1 MAPILNTV
9 DASKLLGTS
18 RTYPLGATPTFS
30 THLAL
35 DKYQMQ
41 QLAKNQRKQA
51 RNFALKKA
59 GNAYL
64 GGVIGTAST
73 MLGSSLGSKLFG
85 DSKMGDFA
93 GYALGDAASK
103 ILGSTLKVPSG
114 GNLVDAAISG
124 ITSSV
129 FNQNTAGGR
138 AASSIV
144 NGIVPKVTENITKG
158 VKLTSGFNFGSIAGI
173 GLGAAQAAM
182 KPKTEY
188 SGEKGGITS
197 TLDMLDSAGT
207 AAVSAIPGVGQI
219 IGLAKMGLDTGF
231 KALNNA
237 GYGTSGMCVCRGTK
251 VFKANG
257 ELINIED
264 LKQEDGIIGWDE
276 NSKQIVPQKIQN
288 FIEPKEKECLE
299 IILKNGYSI
308 KCSIDHP
315 VLSDDRPKAKN
326 KKINKKRIAIRSWK
340 FRRADELKVGDFVG
354 LANNID
360 YWGERDIPN
369 AYVVGLLIGDGSYGK
384 WQSCRLISA
393 DPDTWKYLEDKKI
406 GVLCHCDDKRPEKYS
421 KEIRTYRIIGGM
433 DLLHQLG
440 IAYQTGKNKTLP
452 KNIGEF
458 SKQSVCDLLAGLFDT
473 DGSIYV
479 NEKKNGYSIVLYQ
492 SNMNL
497 LEEVRIQLHKL
508 GIFSTIGTRKA
519 AKYKIKNRFI
529 NSKESYRLTIRDISS
544 IIKFYNLIHLN
555 ISYKRTDLEMIYNM
569 LKNKN
574 SQEHNDISGAKQCKI
589 IAIKKIGKQIVY
601 NLQAEYNH
609 TYLAN
614 CIITHNTTTDALL
627 GSNIVGEALLPLSMI
642 NGKFGKT
649 TTTLNPRTFQ
659 ENQDL
664 AKVESSYSNTVKQ
677 GIDAWN
683 KQGKKYGLLSHGA
696 YRKANRLV
704 NMYGIAN
711 EALLD
716 MVNENKI
723 DEARI
728 QANGLGNIQYN
739 QDLQGGLNP
748 RTLVAKEGAKLE
760 PQELEIESV
769 VPEMEIKSITP
780 EIEIESVVPKFQE
793 GAKLEPQE
801 LEVVVVYPSEDDMKR
816 IIEKRWPA
824 IKNTSE
830 YHIYR
835 DPEYTSE
842 KTGKGSIEYIRQPEI
857 KYENG
862 FILKNPNETPTI
874 VFNPDTNTI
883 DDIQLDAIHHFRYAD
898 PKYQQVLK
906 PFEDYLLQNKKG
918 DVFWNSELGDI
929 FRNAKQK
936 DSSFS
941 DFIDKNIN
949 EEYIAQGIDGVIRDL
964 LAPDKLRK
972 KSEND
977 SDKFKYQ
984 PKEDADKQWLF
995 DDTSRQLFQ
1004 NIKDYLETGELKPQ
1018 QFKNGGELNIIPEGA
1033 LHKNLHHM
1041 ENDENITKKGIPVV
1055 SEDENG
1061 KIVQNAEVE
1070 RSEIVLRLSLTQ
1082 KLEKMLKKY
1091 NSDISQK
1098 EKDDVA
1104 TKAGQ
1109 ILVDELLNKT
1119 IDNTNELL

>member
-51 RNFALKKA
+51 IKFAIKKA

-73 MLGSSLGSKLFG
+73 MFGSSLGNKLFG
-85 DSKMGDFA
+85 DSKIGNIA
-93 GYALGDAASK
+93 GQALGTAASK
-103 ILGSTLKVPSG
+103 ILGNTLKAPSG
-114 GNLVDAAISG
+114 GGFADVAISG
-124 ITSSV
+124 VTSSV

-144 NGIVPKVTENITKG
+144 NGIVPKIAENITKR
-158 VKLTSGFNFGSIAGI
+158 VKLTSGFNVGNIAGI

-182 KPKTEY
+182 KPKSEY
-188 SGEKGGITS
+188 SGEKGRITS
-197 TLDMLDSAGT
+197 TLDIFDSAGT

-219 IGLAKMGLDTGF
+219 FGLAKMGLDTGF

-237 GYGTSGMCVCRGTK
+237 GYGTSGM
-251 VFKANG
+251 
-257 ELINIED
+257 
-264 LKQEDGIIGWDE
+264 
-276 NSKQIVPQKIQN
+276 
-288 FIEPKEKECLE
+288 
-299 IILKNGYSI
+299 
-308 KCSIDHP
+308 
-315 VLSDDRPKAKN
+315 
-326 KKINKKRIAIRSWK
+326 
-340 FRRADELKVGDFVG
+340 
-354 LANNID
+354 
-360 YWGERDIPN
+360 
-369 AYVVGLLIGDGSYGK
+369 
-384 WQSCRLISA
+384 
-393 DPDTWKYLEDKKI
+393 
-406 GVLCHCDDKRPEKYS
+406 
-421 KEIRTYRIIGGM
+421 
-433 DLLHQLG
+433 
-440 IAYQTGKNKTLP
+440 
-452 KNIGEF
+452 
-458 SKQSVCDLLAGLFDT
+458 
-473 DGSIYV
+473 
-479 NEKKNGYSIVLYQ
+479 
-492 SNMNL
+492 
-497 LEEVRIQLHKL
+497 
-508 GIFSTIGTRKA
+508 
-519 AKYKIKNRFI
+519 
-529 NSKESYRLTIRDISS
+529 
-544 IIKFYNLIHLN
+544 
-555 ISYKRTDLEMIYNM
+555 
-569 LKNKN
+569 
-574 SQEHNDISGAKQCKI
+574 
-589 IAIKKIGKQIVY
+589 
-601 NLQAEYNH
+601 
-609 TYLAN
+609 
-614 CIITHNTTTDALL
+614 TTTDALL

-677 GIDAWN
+677 GIDAWK
-683 KQGKKYGLLSHGA
+683 KQGKKYGSLSHGE
-696 YRKANRLV
+696 YKKANRLV

-769 VPEMEIKSITP
+769 VPEIEIK
-780 EIEIESVVPKFQE
+780 SVVPKFQE
-793 GAKLEPQE
+793 GAKLQPQE
-801 LEVVVVYPSEDDMKR
+801 SEIIIIYPSEDEMKG

-842 KTGKGSIEYIRQPEI
+842 KTGAGSIEYIRQPEI
-857 KYENG
+857 KYKNG

-883 DDIQLDAIHHFRYAD
+883 DDIQLDVIHHFRYAD

-918 DVFWNSELGDI
+918 DIFWNSELGKI
-929 FRNAKQK
+929 FRDAKQK

-949 EEYIAQGIDGVIRDL
+949 EDYIAQGIDGVIRDL
-964 LAPDKLRK
+964 LAPDKLRR
-972 KSEND
+972 KS
-977 SDKFKYQ
+977 KYQ
-984 PKEDADKQWLF
+984 SKENADKQWLF

-1041 ENDENITKKGIPVV
+1041 ENDENITKKGIPVI
-1055 SEDENG
+1055 SEDEDG
-1061 KIVQNAEVE
+1061 KIVQNAEIE

-1098 EKDDVA
+1098 EKHDVA

>member
-18 RTYPLGATPTFS
+18 RTYPLGATPSFS

-51 RNFALKKA
+51 MKFAMKKA

-64 GGVIGTAST
+64 GGVMNAAST
-73 MLGSSLGSKLFG
+73 MLGSSLGNKLFG
-85 DSKMGDFA
+85 DSKMGQYA
-93 GYALGDAASK
+93 GQALGNAASK
-103 ILGSTLKVPSG
+103 ILGSTPKVPSG
-114 GNLVDAAISG
+114 GGVGDAIVSG
-124 ITSSV
+124 ITSTV
-129 FNQNTAGGR
+129 FNNNTAGGR
-138 AASSIV
+138 AAASIV
-144 NGIVPKVTENITKG
+144 NGVGSQVSQNIAKG
-158 VKLTSGFNFGSIAGI
+158 VKIFSGFNAGNIAGI

-182 KPKTEY
+182 KQKSEY
-188 SGEKGGITS
+188 GGEKGKITS
-197 TLDMLDSAGT
+197 TIDTIDAAGT
-207 AAVSAIPGVGQI
+207 SALYAIPGVGQAFA
-219 IGLAKMGLDTGF
+219 LLKTGLDTGF

-237 GYGTSGMCVCRGTK
+237 GYGTDGM
-251 VFKANG
+251 
-257 ELINIED
+257 
-264 LKQEDGIIGWDE
+264 
-276 NSKQIVPQKIQN
+276 
-288 FIEPKEKECLE
+288 
-299 IILKNGYSI
+299 
-308 KCSIDHP
+308 
-315 VLSDDRPKAKN
+315 
-326 KKINKKRIAIRSWK
+326 
-340 FRRADELKVGDFVG
+340 
-354 LANNID
+354 
-360 YWGERDIPN
+360 
-369 AYVVGLLIGDGSYGK
+369 
-384 WQSCRLISA
+384 
-393 DPDTWKYLEDKKI
+393 
-406 GVLCHCDDKRPEKYS
+406 
-421 KEIRTYRIIGGM
+421 
-433 DLLHQLG
+433 
-440 IAYQTGKNKTLP
+440 
-452 KNIGEF
+452 
-458 SKQSVCDLLAGLFDT
+458 
-473 DGSIYV
+473 
-479 NEKKNGYSIVLYQ
+479 
-492 SNMNL
+492 
-497 LEEVRIQLHKL
+497 
-508 GIFSTIGTRKA
+508 
-519 AKYKIKNRFI
+519 
-529 NSKESYRLTIRDISS
+529 
-544 IIKFYNLIHLN
+544 
-555 ISYKRTDLEMIYNM
+555 
-569 LKNKN
+569 
-574 SQEHNDISGAKQCKI
+574 
-589 IAIKKIGKQIVY
+589 
-601 NLQAEYNH
+601 
-609 TYLAN
+609 
-614 CIITHNTTTDALL
+614 TTTDALL
-627 GSNIVGEALLPLSMI
+627 GSNLIGEALLPLSLV

-683 KQGKKYGLLSHGA
+683 KQGKKYGMLSHGA
-696 YRKANRLV
+696 YKKANRLV

-728 QANGLGNIQYN
+728 QANGLSSIQYN

-760 PQELEIESV
+760 PQESEIESI
-769 VPEMEIKSITP
+769 VPEMEIK
-780 EIEIESVVPKFQE
+780 SVVPKFQE

-801 LEVVVVYPSEDDMKR
+801 SEIVVIYPSEDDMKG

-835 DPEYTSE
+835 DPEFTSE
-842 KTGKGSIEYIRQPEI
+842 KTGAGSIEYIKNPEI
-857 KYENG
+857 KYKNG

-874 VFNPDTNTI
+874 IFNPDTNTI

-906 PFEDYLLQNKKG
+906 PFEDYLLQNRKG
-918 DVFWNSELGDI
+918 DVFWNSELGEI
-929 FRNAKQK
+929 FRNQKQAN
-936 DSSFS
+936 SSFE
-941 DFIDKNIN
+941 DFIEKNIN
-949 EEYIAQGIDGVIRDL
+949 EDYIVQGIDGVIRDL
-964 LAPDKLRK
+964 FASDKLRK
-972 KSEND
+972 KSKND
-977 SDKFKYQ
+977 SDKYKYQ

>member
-9 DASKLLGTS
+9 DASKLFGTS
-18 RTYPLGATPTFS
+18 RTYPLGATPSFS

-51 RNFALKKA
+51 MKFSIKKA

-73 MLGSSLGSKLFG
+73 MFGSSLGNKLFG
-85 DSKMGDFA
+85 DSKFGDFA
-93 GYALGDAASK
+93 GQALGAAASK
-103 ILGSTLKVPSG
+103 ILGNTLKAPSG
-114 GNLVDAAISG
+114 GGLADVAISG
-124 ITSSV
+124 VTSSV

-144 NGIVPKVTENITKG
+144 NGIVPKIAENITKR
-158 VKLTSGFNFGSIAGI
+158 VKLTSGFNVGNIAGI

-182 KPKTEY
+182 KPKSEY
-188 SGEKGGITS
+188 SGEKGKITS
-197 TLDMLDSAGT
+197 ILDTADSVGT
-207 AAVSAIPGVGQI
+207 AALSAIPGVGQVL
-219 IGLAKMGLDTGF
+219 GLAKMGLDTGF

-237 GYGTSGMCVCRGTK
+237 GYGTSGM
-251 VFKANG
+251 
-257 ELINIED
+257 
-264 LKQEDGIIGWDE
+264 
-276 NSKQIVPQKIQN
+276 
-288 FIEPKEKECLE
+288 
-299 IILKNGYSI
+299 
-308 KCSIDHP
+308 
-315 VLSDDRPKAKN
+315 
-326 KKINKKRIAIRSWK
+326 
-340 FRRADELKVGDFVG
+340 
-354 LANNID
+354 
-360 YWGERDIPN
+360 
-369 AYVVGLLIGDGSYGK
+369 
-384 WQSCRLISA
+384 
-393 DPDTWKYLEDKKI
+393 
-406 GVLCHCDDKRPEKYS
+406 
-421 KEIRTYRIIGGM
+421 
-433 DLLHQLG
+433 
-440 IAYQTGKNKTLP
+440 
-452 KNIGEF
+452 
-458 SKQSVCDLLAGLFDT
+458 
-473 DGSIYV
+473 
-479 NEKKNGYSIVLYQ
+479 
-492 SNMNL
+492 
-497 LEEVRIQLHKL
+497 
-508 GIFSTIGTRKA
+508 
-519 AKYKIKNRFI
+519 
-529 NSKESYRLTIRDISS
+529 
-544 IIKFYNLIHLN
+544 
-555 ISYKRTDLEMIYNM
+555 
-569 LKNKN
+569 
-574 SQEHNDISGAKQCKI
+574 
-589 IAIKKIGKQIVY
+589 
-601 NLQAEYNH
+601 
-609 TYLAN
+609 
-614 CIITHNTTTDALL
+614 TTTDALL
-627 GSNIVGEALLPLSMI
+627 GSNIVGEALLPISMI

-677 GIDAWN
+677 GIDAWK
-683 KQGKKYGLLSHGA
+683 KQGKKYGSLSHGE

-769 VPEMEIKSITP
+769 VPEMEIKSIAP
-780 EIEIESVVPKFQE
+780 ETEIESVVPKFQE
-793 GAKLEPQE
+793 GAKLQPQE
-801 LEVVVVYPSEDDMKR
+801 SEIIVIYPSEDEMKG

-842 KTGKGSIEYIRQPEI
+842 KTGAGSIEYIRQPEI
-857 KYENG
+857 KYKNG
-862 FILKNPNETPTI
+862 FILKNPNKTPTI

-906 PFEDYLLQNKKG
+906 PFEDYLLQNKKV
-918 DVFWNSELGDI
+918 DVFWNSELGNI
-929 FRNAKQK
+929 FRDTKQK

-949 EEYIAQGIDGVIRDL
+949 EDYITQGIDGVIRDL
-964 LAPDKLRK
+964 LAPDKLRR
-972 KSEND
+972 KS
-977 SDKFKYQ
+977 KYQ
-984 PKEDADKQWLF
+984 SKENSDKQWLF

-1061 KIVQNAEVE
+1061 KTVQNAEIE

-1082 KLEKMLKKY
+1082 KLEKMLKQY

-1098 EKDDVA
+1098 EKDDIA

>member
-51 RNFALKKA
+51 MKFAIKKA

-73 MLGSSLGSKLFG
+73 MFGSSLGNKLFG
-85 DSKMGDFA
+85 DSKIGNIA
-93 GYALGDAASK
+93 GQALGTAASK
-103 ILGSTLKVPSG
+103 ILGNTLKAPSG
-114 GNLVDAAISG
+114 GGFADVAISG
-124 ITSSV
+124 VTSSV

-144 NGIVPKVTENITKG
+144 NGIVPKIAENITKR
-158 VKLTSGFNFGSIAGI
+158 VKLTSGFNVGNIAGI
-173 GLGAAQAAM
+173 GLGVAQAAM
-182 KPKTEY
+182 KPKSEY
-188 SGEKGGITS
+188 SGEKGRITS
-197 TLDMLDSAGT
+197 TLDIFDSVGT

-219 IGLAKMGLDTGF
+219 FGLAKMGLDTGF

-237 GYGTSGMCVCRGTK
+237 GYGTSGMT
-251 VFKANG
+251 
-257 ELINIED
+257 
-264 LKQEDGIIGWDE
+264 
-276 NSKQIVPQKIQN
+276 
-288 FIEPKEKECLE
+288 
-299 IILKNGYSI
+299 
-308 KCSIDHP
+308 
-315 VLSDDRPKAKN
+315 
-326 KKINKKRIAIRSWK
+326 
-340 FRRADELKVGDFVG
+340 
-354 LANNID
+354 
-360 YWGERDIPN
+360 
-369 AYVVGLLIGDGSYGK
+369 
-384 WQSCRLISA
+384 
-393 DPDTWKYLEDKKI
+393 
-406 GVLCHCDDKRPEKYS
+406 
-421 KEIRTYRIIGGM
+421 
-433 DLLHQLG
+433 
-440 IAYQTGKNKTLP
+440 
-452 KNIGEF
+452 
-458 SKQSVCDLLAGLFDT
+458 
-473 DGSIYV
+473 
-479 NEKKNGYSIVLYQ
+479 
-492 SNMNL
+492 
-497 LEEVRIQLHKL
+497 
-508 GIFSTIGTRKA
+508 TI
-519 AKYKIKNRFI
+519 
-529 NSKESYRLTIRDISS
+529 
-544 IIKFYNLIHLN
+544 
-555 ISYKRTDLEMIYNM
+555 
-569 LKNKN
+569 
-574 SQEHNDISGAKQCKI
+574 
-589 IAIKKIGKQIVY
+589 
-601 NLQAEYNH
+601 
-609 TYLAN
+609 
-614 CIITHNTTTDALL
+614 DALL

-664 AKVESSYSNTVKQ
+664 AKVEPSYSNTARQ
-677 GIDAWN
+677 GIDAWK
-683 KQGKKYGLLSHGA
+683 KQGKKYGSLSHGE
-696 YRKANRLV
+696 YKKANRLV

-769 VPEMEIKSITP
+769 VPEIEIK
-780 EIEIESVVPKFQE
+780 SVVPKFQE
-793 GAKLEPQE
+793 GAKLQPQE
-801 LEVVVVYPSEDDMKR
+801 SEIIIIYPSEDEMKG

-842 KTGKGSIEYIRQPEI
+842 KTGAGSIEYIRQPEI
-857 KYENG
+857 KYKNG

-883 DDIQLDAIHHFRYAD
+883 DDIQLDVIHHFRYAD

-918 DVFWNSELGDI
+918 DIFWNSELGKI
-929 FRNAKQK
+929 FRDAKQK

-949 EEYIAQGIDGVIRDL
+949 EDYIAQGIDGVIRDL
-964 LAPDKLRK
+964 LAPDKLRR
-972 KSEND
+972 KS
-977 SDKFKYQ
+977 KYQ
-984 PKEDADKQWLF
+984 SKENADKQWLF
-995 DDTSRQLFQ
+995 DDTSRQLFKS
-1004 NIKDYLETGELKPQ
+1004 IKDYLETGELKPQ

-1041 ENDENITKKGIPVV
+1041 ENDENITKKGIPVI
-1055 SEDENG
+1055 SEDEDG
-1061 KIVQNAEVE
+1061 KIVQNAEIE

>member
-9 DASKLLGTS
+9 DASKLFGTS
-18 RTYPLGATPTFS
+18 RTYSLGANPTFS

-73 MLGSSLGSKLFG
+73 MFGSSLGNKLFG
-85 DSKMGDFA
+85 DSKIGNIA
-93 GYALGDAASK
+93 GQALGAAASK
-103 ILGSTLKVPSG
+103 ILGNTLKTPSG
-114 GNLVDAAISG
+114 GGLADVAISG
-124 ITSSV
+124 VTSSI

-138 AASSIV
+138 ATSSIV
-144 NGIVPKVTENITKG
+144 NSVGSQVAQNITKG
-158 VKLTSGFNFGSIAGI
+158 AKIFSGFNPVNIAGI

-182 KPKTEY
+182 KPKSEY
-188 SGEKGGITS
+188 SGEKGRITS
-197 TLDMLDSAGT
+197 TLDMLDSVGT

-219 IGLAKMGLDTGF
+219 FGLAKMGLDTGF

-237 GYGTSGMCVCRGTK
+237 GFG
-251 VFKANG
+251 
-257 ELINIED
+257 
-264 LKQEDGIIGWDE
+264 
-276 NSKQIVPQKIQN
+276 
-288 FIEPKEKECLE
+288 
-299 IILKNGYSI
+299 
-308 KCSIDHP
+308 
-315 VLSDDRPKAKN
+315 
-326 KKINKKRIAIRSWK
+326 
-340 FRRADELKVGDFVG
+340 
-354 LANNID
+354 
-360 YWGERDIPN
+360 
-369 AYVVGLLIGDGSYGK
+369 
-384 WQSCRLISA
+384 
-393 DPDTWKYLEDKKI
+393 
-406 GVLCHCDDKRPEKYS
+406 
-421 KEIRTYRIIGGM
+421 
-433 DLLHQLG
+433 
-440 IAYQTGKNKTLP
+440 
-452 KNIGEF
+452 
-458 SKQSVCDLLAGLFDT
+458 T
-473 DGSIYV
+473 DG
-479 NEKKNGYSIVLYQ
+479 
-492 SNMNL
+492 M
-497 LEEVRIQLHKL
+497 
-508 GIFSTIGTRKA
+508 
-519 AKYKIKNRFI
+519 
-529 NSKESYRLTIRDISS
+529 
-544 IIKFYNLIHLN
+544 
-555 ISYKRTDLEMIYNM
+555 
-569 LKNKN
+569 
-574 SQEHNDISGAKQCKI
+574 
-589 IAIKKIGKQIVY
+589 
-601 NLQAEYNH
+601 
-609 TYLAN
+609 
-614 CIITHNTTTDALL
+614 TTTDALL

-677 GIDAWN
+677 GIDAWK
-683 KQGKKYGLLSHGA
+683 KQGKKYGSLSHGA

-769 VPEMEIKSITP
+769 VPEMEIKSIAP
-780 EIEIESVVPKFQE
+780 EIEIESVVQKFQE
-793 GAKLEPQE
+793 GAKLRPQE
-801 LEVVVVYPSEDDMKR
+801 SEIIVIYPSEDEMKG

-842 KTGKGSIEYIRQPEI
+842 KTGAGSIEYIRQPEI
-857 KYENG
+857 KYKNG

-883 DDIQLDAIHHFRYAD
+883 DDIQLDAIHHFRFTD
-898 PKYQQVLK
+898 QKYQQVLK
-906 PFEDYLLQNKKG
+906 PFEDYLLQNKKE
-918 DVFWNSELGDI
+918 DIFWNSELGDI
-929 FRNAKQK
+929 FRDAKQK
-936 DSSFS
+936 DSSFG

-949 EEYIAQGIDGVIRDL
+949 EDYIAQGIDGVIRDL
-964 LAPDKLRK
+964 LAPDKFRK
-972 KSEND
+972 KS
-977 SDKFKYQ
+977 KYQ
-984 PKEDADKQWLF
+984 SKENADKQWLF

-1061 KIVQNAEVE
+1061 KTVQNAEIE

>member
-18 RTYPLGATPTFS
+18 RTYQLGATPTFS

-51 RNFALKKA
+51 MKFAIKKA

-73 MLGSSLGSKLFG
+73 MFGSSLGNKLFG
-85 DSKMGDFA
+85 DSKIGNIA
-93 GYALGDAASK
+93 GQALGTAASK
-103 ILGSTLKVPSG
+103 ILGNTLKAPSG
-114 GNLVDAAISG
+114 GGFADVAISG
-124 ITSSV
+124 VTSSV

-144 NGIVPKVTENITKG
+144 NGIVPKIAENITKR
-158 VKLTSGFNFGSIAGI
+158 VKLTSGFNVGNIAGI

-182 KPKTEY
+182 KPKSEY
-188 SGEKGGITS
+188 GGEKGRITS
-197 TLDMLDSAGT
+197 TLDIFDSVGT

-219 IGLAKMGLDTGF
+219 FGLAKMGLDTGF

-237 GYGTSGMCVCRGTK
+237 GYGTSGMT
-251 VFKANG
+251 
-257 ELINIED
+257 
-264 LKQEDGIIGWDE
+264 
-276 NSKQIVPQKIQN
+276 
-288 FIEPKEKECLE
+288 
-299 IILKNGYSI
+299 
-308 KCSIDHP
+308 
-315 VLSDDRPKAKN
+315 
-326 KKINKKRIAIRSWK
+326 
-340 FRRADELKVGDFVG
+340 
-354 LANNID
+354 
-360 YWGERDIPN
+360 
-369 AYVVGLLIGDGSYGK
+369 
-384 WQSCRLISA
+384 
-393 DPDTWKYLEDKKI
+393 
-406 GVLCHCDDKRPEKYS
+406 
-421 KEIRTYRIIGGM
+421 
-433 DLLHQLG
+433 
-440 IAYQTGKNKTLP
+440 
-452 KNIGEF
+452 
-458 SKQSVCDLLAGLFDT
+458 
-473 DGSIYV
+473 
-479 NEKKNGYSIVLYQ
+479 
-492 SNMNL
+492 
-497 LEEVRIQLHKL
+497 
-508 GIFSTIGTRKA
+508 TI
-519 AKYKIKNRFI
+519 
-529 NSKESYRLTIRDISS
+529 
-544 IIKFYNLIHLN
+544 
-555 ISYKRTDLEMIYNM
+555 
-569 LKNKN
+569 
-574 SQEHNDISGAKQCKI
+574 
-589 IAIKKIGKQIVY
+589 
-601 NLQAEYNH
+601 
-609 TYLAN
+609 
-614 CIITHNTTTDALL
+614 DALL

-677 GIDAWN
+677 GIDAWK
-683 KQGKKYGLLSHGA
+683 KQGKKYGSLSHGA
-696 YRKANRLV
+696 YKKANRLV

-769 VPEMEIKSITP
+769 VPEIEIK
-780 EIEIESVVPKFQE
+780 SVVPKFQE
-793 GAKLEPQE
+793 GAKLQPQE
-801 LEVVVVYPSEDDMKR
+801 SEIIIIYPSEDEMKG

-842 KTGKGSIEYIRQPEI
+842 KTGAGSIEYIRQPEI
-857 KYENG
+857 KYKNG

-883 DDIQLDAIHHFRYAD
+883 DDIQLDVIHHFRYAD

-918 DVFWNSELGDI
+918 DIFWNSELGKI
-929 FRNAKQK
+929 FRDAKQK

-949 EEYIAQGIDGVIRDL
+949 EDYIAQGIDGVIRDL
-964 LAPDKLRK
+964 LAPDKLRR
-972 KSEND
+972 KS
-977 SDKFKYQ
+977 KYQ
-984 PKEDADKQWLF
+984 SKENADKQWLF
-995 DDTSRQLFQ
+995 DDTSRQLFKS
-1004 NIKDYLETGELKPQ
+1004 IKDYLETGELKPQ

-1041 ENDENITKKGIPVV
+1041 ENDENITKKGIPVI
-1055 SEDENG
+1055 SEDEDG
-1061 KIVQNAEVE
+1061 KIVQNAEIE

>member
-51 RNFALKKA
+51 MKFAIKKA

-73 MLGSSLGSKLFG
+73 MFGSSLGNKLFG
-85 DSKMGDFA
+85 DSKIGNIA
-93 GYALGDAASK
+93 GQALGTAASK
-103 ILGSTLKVPSG
+103 ILGNTLKAPSG
-114 GNLVDAAISG
+114 GGFADVAISG
-124 ITSSV
+124 VTSSV

-144 NGIVPKVTENITKG
+144 NGIVPKIAENITKR
-158 VKLTSGFNFGSIAGI
+158 VKLTSGFNVGNIAGI
-173 GLGAAQAAM
+173 GLGVAQAAM
-182 KPKTEY
+182 KPKSEY
-188 SGEKGGITS
+188 SGEKGRITS
-197 TLDMLDSAGT
+197 TLDIFDSVGT

-219 IGLAKMGLDTGF
+219 FGLAKMGLDTGF

-237 GYGTSGMCVCRGTK
+237 GYGTSGMT
-251 VFKANG
+251 
-257 ELINIED
+257 
-264 LKQEDGIIGWDE
+264 
-276 NSKQIVPQKIQN
+276 
-288 FIEPKEKECLE
+288 
-299 IILKNGYSI
+299 
-308 KCSIDHP
+308 
-315 VLSDDRPKAKN
+315 
-326 KKINKKRIAIRSWK
+326 
-340 FRRADELKVGDFVG
+340 
-354 LANNID
+354 
-360 YWGERDIPN
+360 
-369 AYVVGLLIGDGSYGK
+369 
-384 WQSCRLISA
+384 
-393 DPDTWKYLEDKKI
+393 
-406 GVLCHCDDKRPEKYS
+406 
-421 KEIRTYRIIGGM
+421 
-433 DLLHQLG
+433 
-440 IAYQTGKNKTLP
+440 
-452 KNIGEF
+452 
-458 SKQSVCDLLAGLFDT
+458 
-473 DGSIYV
+473 
-479 NEKKNGYSIVLYQ
+479 
-492 SNMNL
+492 
-497 LEEVRIQLHKL
+497 
-508 GIFSTIGTRKA
+508 TI
-519 AKYKIKNRFI
+519 
-529 NSKESYRLTIRDISS
+529 
-544 IIKFYNLIHLN
+544 
-555 ISYKRTDLEMIYNM
+555 
-569 LKNKN
+569 
-574 SQEHNDISGAKQCKI
+574 
-589 IAIKKIGKQIVY
+589 
-601 NLQAEYNH
+601 
-609 TYLAN
+609 
-614 CIITHNTTTDALL
+614 DALL

-664 AKVESSYSNTVKQ
+664 AKVEPSYSNTARQ
-677 GIDAWN
+677 GIDAWK
-683 KQGKKYGLLSHGA
+683 KQGKKYGSLSHGA
-696 YRKANRLV
+696 YKKANRLV

-769 VPEMEIKSITP
+769 VPEIEIK
-780 EIEIESVVPKFQE
+780 SVVPKFQE
-793 GAKLEPQE
+793 GAKLQPQE
-801 LEVVVVYPSEDDMKR
+801 SEIIIIYPSEDEMKG

-842 KTGKGSIEYIRQPEI
+842 KTGAGSIEYIRQPEI
-857 KYENG
+857 KYKNG

-883 DDIQLDAIHHFRYAD
+883 DDIQLDVIHHFRYAD

-918 DVFWNSELGDI
+918 DIFWNSELGKI
-929 FRNAKQK
+929 FRDAKQK

-949 EEYIAQGIDGVIRDL
+949 EDYIAQGIDGVIRDL
-964 LAPDKLRK
+964 LAPDKLRR
-972 KSEND
+972 KS
-977 SDKFKYQ
+977 KYQ
-984 PKEDADKQWLF
+984 SKENADKQWLF
-995 DDTSRQLFQ
+995 DDTSRQLFKS
-1004 NIKDYLETGELKPQ
+1004 IKDYLETGELKPQ

-1041 ENDENITKKGIPVV
+1041 ENDENITKKGIPVI
-1055 SEDENG
+1055 SEDEDG
-1061 KIVQNAEVE
+1061 KIVQNAEIE

>member
-18 RTYPLGATPTFS
+18 RTYPLGATPIFS

-73 MLGSSLGSKLFG
+73 MFGSSLGNKLFG
-85 DSKMGDFA
+85 DSKIGNIA
-93 GYALGDAASK
+93 GQALGTAASK
-103 ILGSTLKVPSG
+103 ILGNTLKAPSG
-114 GNLVDAAISG
+114 GGFADVAISG
-124 ITSSV
+124 VTSSV

-144 NGIVPKVTENITKG
+144 NGIVPKIAENITKR
-158 VKLTSGFNFGSIAGI
+158 VKLTSGFNVGNIAGI

-182 KPKTEY
+182 KPKSEY
-188 SGEKGGITS
+188 SGEKGRITS
-197 TLDMLDSAGT
+197 TLDIFDSVGT

-219 IGLAKMGLDTGF
+219 FGLAKMGLDTGF

-237 GYGTSGMCVCRGTK
+237 GYGTSGMT
-251 VFKANG
+251 
-257 ELINIED
+257 
-264 LKQEDGIIGWDE
+264 
-276 NSKQIVPQKIQN
+276 
-288 FIEPKEKECLE
+288 
-299 IILKNGYSI
+299 
-308 KCSIDHP
+308 
-315 VLSDDRPKAKN
+315 
-326 KKINKKRIAIRSWK
+326 
-340 FRRADELKVGDFVG
+340 
-354 LANNID
+354 
-360 YWGERDIPN
+360 
-369 AYVVGLLIGDGSYGK
+369 
-384 WQSCRLISA
+384 
-393 DPDTWKYLEDKKI
+393 
-406 GVLCHCDDKRPEKYS
+406 
-421 KEIRTYRIIGGM
+421 
-433 DLLHQLG
+433 
-440 IAYQTGKNKTLP
+440 
-452 KNIGEF
+452 
-458 SKQSVCDLLAGLFDT
+458 
-473 DGSIYV
+473 
-479 NEKKNGYSIVLYQ
+479 
-492 SNMNL
+492 
-497 LEEVRIQLHKL
+497 
-508 GIFSTIGTRKA
+508 TI
-519 AKYKIKNRFI
+519 
-529 NSKESYRLTIRDISS
+529 
-544 IIKFYNLIHLN
+544 
-555 ISYKRTDLEMIYNM
+555 
-569 LKNKN
+569 
-574 SQEHNDISGAKQCKI
+574 
-589 IAIKKIGKQIVY
+589 
-601 NLQAEYNH
+601 
-609 TYLAN
+609 
-614 CIITHNTTTDALL
+614 DALL

-664 AKVESSYSNTVKQ
+664 AKVEPSYSNTARQ
-677 GIDAWN
+677 GIDAWK
-683 KQGKKYGLLSHGA
+683 KQGKKYGSLSHGE
-696 YRKANRLV
+696 YKKANRLV

-769 VPEMEIKSITP
+769 VPEIEIK
-780 EIEIESVVPKFQE
+780 SVVPKFQE
-793 GAKLEPQE
+793 GAKLQPQE
-801 LEVVVVYPSEDDMKR
+801 SEIIIIYPSEDEMKG

-842 KTGKGSIEYIRQPEI
+842 KTGAGSIEYIRQPEI
-857 KYENG
+857 KYKNG

-883 DDIQLDAIHHFRYAD
+883 DDIQLDVIHHFRYAD
-898 PKYQQVLK
+898 QKYQQVLK

-918 DVFWNSELGDI
+918 DIFWNSELGKI
-929 FRNAKQK
+929 FRDAKQK

-949 EEYIAQGIDGVIRDL
+949 EDYIAQGIDGVIRDL
-964 LAPDKLRK
+964 LAPDKLRR
-972 KSEND
+972 KS
-977 SDKFKYQ
+977 KYQ
-984 PKEDADKQWLF
+984 SKENADKQWLF
-995 DDTSRQLFQ
+995 DDTSRQLFKS
-1004 NIKDYLETGELKPQ
+1004 IKDYLETGELKPQ

-1041 ENDENITKKGIPVV
+1041 ENDENSTKCR
-1055 SEDENG
+1055 D
-1061 KIVQNAEVE
+1061 
-1070 RSEIVLRLSLTQ
+1070 
-1082 KLEKMLKKY
+1082 
-1091 NSDISQK
+1091 
-1098 EKDDVA
+1098 
-1104 TKAGQ
+1104 
-1109 ILVDELLNKT
+1109 
-1119 IDNTNELL
+1119 

>member
-9 DASKLLGTS
+9 DASKLFGTS
-18 RTYPLGATPTFS
+18 RTYPLGATSTFS

-51 RNFALKKA
+51 MKFAIKKA
-59 GNAYL
+59 GNTYL

-73 MLGSSLGSKLFG
+73 MFGSPLGNKLFG
-85 DSKMGDFA
+85 DSKIGNIA
-93 GYALGDAASK
+93 GQALGAAASK
-103 ILGSTLKVPSG
+103 ILGNTLKAPSG
-114 GNLVDAAISG
+114 GGLADAAISG
-124 ITSSV
+124 VTSSI
-129 FNQNTAGGR
+129 FNQNTSGGR
-138 AASSIV
+138 AAASIV
-144 NGIVPKVTENITKG
+144 NGVGSQVAQNITNGAKAF
-158 VKLTSGFNFGSIAGI
+158 SGFNAGNIAGI
-173 GLGAAQAAM
+173 GLGAAQASM
-182 KPKTEY
+182 KPKSEY
-188 SGEKGGITS
+188 SGEKGRITS
-197 TLDMLDSAGT
+197 TLDILDSAGT

-219 IGLAKMGLDTGF
+219 LGLAKMGLDTGF

-237 GYGTSGMCVCRGTK
+237 GYGTSGM
-251 VFKANG
+251 
-257 ELINIED
+257 
-264 LKQEDGIIGWDE
+264 
-276 NSKQIVPQKIQN
+276 
-288 FIEPKEKECLE
+288 
-299 IILKNGYSI
+299 
-308 KCSIDHP
+308 
-315 VLSDDRPKAKN
+315 
-326 KKINKKRIAIRSWK
+326 
-340 FRRADELKVGDFVG
+340 
-354 LANNID
+354 
-360 YWGERDIPN
+360 
-369 AYVVGLLIGDGSYGK
+369 
-384 WQSCRLISA
+384 
-393 DPDTWKYLEDKKI
+393 
-406 GVLCHCDDKRPEKYS
+406 
-421 KEIRTYRIIGGM
+421 
-433 DLLHQLG
+433 
-440 IAYQTGKNKTLP
+440 
-452 KNIGEF
+452 
-458 SKQSVCDLLAGLFDT
+458 
-473 DGSIYV
+473 
-479 NEKKNGYSIVLYQ
+479 
-492 SNMNL
+492 
-497 LEEVRIQLHKL
+497 
-508 GIFSTIGTRKA
+508 
-519 AKYKIKNRFI
+519 
-529 NSKESYRLTIRDISS
+529 
-544 IIKFYNLIHLN
+544 
-555 ISYKRTDLEMIYNM
+555 
-569 LKNKN
+569 
-574 SQEHNDISGAKQCKI
+574 
-589 IAIKKIGKQIVY
+589 
-601 NLQAEYNH
+601 
-609 TYLAN
+609 
-614 CIITHNTTTDALL
+614 TTTDALL

-677 GIDAWN
+677 GIDAWK
-683 KQGKKYGLLSHGA
+683 KQGKKYGSLSHGA
-696 YRKANRLV
+696 YKKANRLV

-769 VPEMEIKSITP
+769 VPEIEIKSIAPET
-780 EIEIESVVPKFQE
+780 EIEAVVPKFQK
-793 GAKLEPQE
+793 GAKLQPQE
-801 LEVVVVYPSEDDMKR
+801 SEIIVIYPSEDEMKG

-862 FILKNPNETPTI
+862 FILKNPNKTPTI

-883 DDIQLDAIHHFRYAD
+883 DDIQLDVIHHFRYAD

-918 DVFWNSELGDI
+918 DIFWNSELGKI
-929 FRNAKQK
+929 FRDAKQK

-949 EEYIAQGIDGVIRDL
+949 EDYIAQGIDGVIRDL
-964 LAPDKLRK
+964 LAPDKLRR
-972 KSEND
+972 KS
-977 SDKFKYQ
+977 KYQ
-984 PKEDADKQWLF
+984 SKENANKQWLF

-1004 NIKDYLETGELKPQ
+1004 NIKDYLETGELKLQ

-1061 KIVQNAEVE
+1061 KTVQNAEIE

-1082 KLEKMLKKY
+1082 RLEKMLKKY

>member
-93 GYALGDAASK
+93 GQTLGTAASK

-114 GNLVDAAISG
+114 GSLADVAISG
-124 ITSSV
+124 VTSSI
-129 FNQNTAGGR
+129 FKQNTAGGR
-138 AASSIV
+138 AAFSIV
-144 NGIVPKVTENITKG
+144 NGIVPKGAENITKG
-158 VKLTSGFNFGSIAGI
+158 VKLTSGFNFGNIAGI

-197 TLDMLDSAGT
+197 TLDMLDSVGT

-237 GYGTSGMCVCRGTK
+237 GYGTSGM
-251 VFKANG
+251 
-257 ELINIED
+257 
-264 LKQEDGIIGWDE
+264 
-276 NSKQIVPQKIQN
+276 
-288 FIEPKEKECLE
+288 
-299 IILKNGYSI
+299 
-308 KCSIDHP
+308 
-315 VLSDDRPKAKN
+315 
-326 KKINKKRIAIRSWK
+326 
-340 FRRADELKVGDFVG
+340 
-354 LANNID
+354 
-360 YWGERDIPN
+360 
-369 AYVVGLLIGDGSYGK
+369 
-384 WQSCRLISA
+384 
-393 DPDTWKYLEDKKI
+393 
-406 GVLCHCDDKRPEKYS
+406 
-421 KEIRTYRIIGGM
+421 
-433 DLLHQLG
+433 
-440 IAYQTGKNKTLP
+440 
-452 KNIGEF
+452 
-458 SKQSVCDLLAGLFDT
+458 
-473 DGSIYV
+473 
-479 NEKKNGYSIVLYQ
+479 
-492 SNMNL
+492 
-497 LEEVRIQLHKL
+497 
-508 GIFSTIGTRKA
+508 
-519 AKYKIKNRFI
+519 
-529 NSKESYRLTIRDISS
+529 
-544 IIKFYNLIHLN
+544 
-555 ISYKRTDLEMIYNM
+555 
-569 LKNKN
+569 
-574 SQEHNDISGAKQCKI
+574 
-589 IAIKKIGKQIVY
+589 
-601 NLQAEYNH
+601 
-609 TYLAN
+609 
-614 CIITHNTTTDALL
+614 TTTDALL

-898 PKYQQVLK
+898 LKYQQVLK

-929 FRNAKQK
+929 FRDAKQK

-949 EEYIAQGIDGVIRDL
+949 EDYIAQGVDGVIRDL
-964 LAPDKLRK
+964 LAPDKLRR

-1004 NIKDYLETGELKPQ
+1004 NIKDYLETGEIKPQ

>member
-18 RTYPLGATPTFS
+18 RTYPLGADPSFS

-93 GYALGDAASK
+93 GQTLGTAASK

-114 GNLVDAAISG
+114 GSLADVAISG
-124 ITSSV
+124 VTSSI
-129 FNQNTAGGR
+129 FKQNTAGGR

-158 VKLTSGFNFGSIAGI
+158 VKLTSGFNFGNIAGI

-237 GYGTSGMCVCRGTK
+237 GYGTSGM
-251 VFKANG
+251 
-257 ELINIED
+257 
-264 LKQEDGIIGWDE
+264 
-276 NSKQIVPQKIQN
+276 
-288 FIEPKEKECLE
+288 
-299 IILKNGYSI
+299 
-308 KCSIDHP
+308 
-315 VLSDDRPKAKN
+315 
-326 KKINKKRIAIRSWK
+326 
-340 FRRADELKVGDFVG
+340 
-354 LANNID
+354 
-360 YWGERDIPN
+360 
-369 AYVVGLLIGDGSYGK
+369 
-384 WQSCRLISA
+384 
-393 DPDTWKYLEDKKI
+393 
-406 GVLCHCDDKRPEKYS
+406 
-421 KEIRTYRIIGGM
+421 
-433 DLLHQLG
+433 
-440 IAYQTGKNKTLP
+440 
-452 KNIGEF
+452 
-458 SKQSVCDLLAGLFDT
+458 
-473 DGSIYV
+473 
-479 NEKKNGYSIVLYQ
+479 
-492 SNMNL
+492 
-497 LEEVRIQLHKL
+497 
-508 GIFSTIGTRKA
+508 
-519 AKYKIKNRFI
+519 
-529 NSKESYRLTIRDISS
+529 
-544 IIKFYNLIHLN
+544 
-555 ISYKRTDLEMIYNM
+555 
-569 LKNKN
+569 
-574 SQEHNDISGAKQCKI
+574 
-589 IAIKKIGKQIVY
+589 
-601 NLQAEYNH
+601 
-609 TYLAN
+609 
-614 CIITHNTTTDALL
+614 TTTDALL

-760 PQELEIESV
+760 PQELE
-769 VPEMEIKSITP
+769 
-780 EIEIESVVPKFQE
+780 
-793 GAKLEPQE
+793 
-801 LEVVVVYPSEDDMKR
+801 VVVVYPSEDDMKR

-929 FRNAKQK
+929 FRDAKQK

-949 EEYIAQGIDGVIRDL
+949 EDYIAQGVDGVIRDL
-964 LAPDKLRK
+964 LAPDKLRR

-1004 NIKDYLETGELKPQ
+1004 NIKDYLETGEIKPQ

>member
-9 DASKLLGTS
+9 DASKLFGTS
-18 RTYPLGATPTFS
+18 RTYPLGATPSFS

-51 RNFALKKA
+51 MKFSIKKA
-59 GNAYL
+59 GNTYL

-73 MLGSSLGSKLFG
+73 MFGSSLGNKLFG
-85 DSKMGDFA
+85 DSKIGDFA
-93 GYALGDAASK
+93 GQALGSAASK
-103 ILGSTLKVPSG
+103 ILGNTLKAPSG
-114 GNLVDAAISG
+114 GGLADVAISG
-124 ITSSV
+124 VTSSV

-144 NGIVPKVTENITKG
+144 NGIVPKIAENITKR
-158 VKLTSGFNFGSIAGI
+158 VKLTSGFNVGNIAGI

-182 KPKTEY
+182 KPKSEY
-188 SGEKGGITS
+188 SGEKGRITS
-197 TLDMLDSAGT
+197 TLDILDSAGT
-207 AAVSAIPGVGQI
+207 AAVSAIPGVGQVL
-219 IGLAKMGLDTGF
+219 GLAKMGLDTGF

-237 GYGTSGMCVCRGTK
+237 GYGTSGM
-251 VFKANG
+251 
-257 ELINIED
+257 
-264 LKQEDGIIGWDE
+264 
-276 NSKQIVPQKIQN
+276 
-288 FIEPKEKECLE
+288 
-299 IILKNGYSI
+299 
-308 KCSIDHP
+308 
-315 VLSDDRPKAKN
+315 
-326 KKINKKRIAIRSWK
+326 
-340 FRRADELKVGDFVG
+340 
-354 LANNID
+354 
-360 YWGERDIPN
+360 
-369 AYVVGLLIGDGSYGK
+369 
-384 WQSCRLISA
+384 
-393 DPDTWKYLEDKKI
+393 
-406 GVLCHCDDKRPEKYS
+406 
-421 KEIRTYRIIGGM
+421 
-433 DLLHQLG
+433 
-440 IAYQTGKNKTLP
+440 
-452 KNIGEF
+452 
-458 SKQSVCDLLAGLFDT
+458 
-473 DGSIYV
+473 
-479 NEKKNGYSIVLYQ
+479 
-492 SNMNL
+492 
-497 LEEVRIQLHKL
+497 
-508 GIFSTIGTRKA
+508 
-519 AKYKIKNRFI
+519 
-529 NSKESYRLTIRDISS
+529 
-544 IIKFYNLIHLN
+544 
-555 ISYKRTDLEMIYNM
+555 
-569 LKNKN
+569 
-574 SQEHNDISGAKQCKI
+574 
-589 IAIKKIGKQIVY
+589 
-601 NLQAEYNH
+601 
-609 TYLAN
+609 
-614 CIITHNTTTDALL
+614 TTTDALL

-677 GIDAWN
+677 GIDAWK

-769 VPEMEIKSITP
+769 VPEMEIKSIAP

-793 GAKLEPQE
+793 GAKLQPQE
-801 LEVVVVYPSEDDMKR
+801 SEIIIIYPSEDEIKG

-842 KTGKGSIEYIRQPEI
+842 KTGTGSIEYIRQPEI
-857 KYENG
+857 KYKNG

-906 PFEDYLLQNKKG
+906 PFEDYLLQNKKV
-918 DVFWNSELGDI
+918 DVFWNSGLGNI
-929 FRNAKQK
+929 FRDAKQK

-949 EEYIAQGIDGVIRDL
+949 EDYIAQGIDGVIRDL
-964 LAPDKLRK
+964 LAPDKLRR
-972 KSEND
+972 KS
-977 SDKFKYQ
+977 KYQ
-984 PKEDADKQWLF
+984 SKENADKQWLF

-1061 KIVQNAEVE
+1061 KTVQNAEIE

>member
-51 RNFALKKA
+51 MKFAIKKA

-73 MLGSSLGSKLFG
+73 MFGSSLGNKLFG
-85 DSKMGDFA
+85 DSKIGNIA
-93 GYALGDAASK
+93 GQALGTAASK
-103 ILGSTLKVPSG
+103 ILGNTLKAPSG
-114 GNLVDAAISG
+114 GGFADVAISG
-124 ITSSV
+124 VTSSV

-144 NGIVPKVTENITKG
+144 NGIVPKIAENITKR
-158 VKLTSGFNFGSIAGI
+158 VKLTSGFNVGNIAGI
-173 GLGAAQAAM
+173 GLGVAQAAM
-182 KPKTEY
+182 KPKSEY
-188 SGEKGGITS
+188 SGEKGRITS
-197 TLDMLDSAGT
+197 TLDIFDSVGT

-219 IGLAKMGLDTGF
+219 FGLAKMGLDTGF

-237 GYGTSGMCVCRGTK
+237 GYGTSGMT
-251 VFKANG
+251 
-257 ELINIED
+257 
-264 LKQEDGIIGWDE
+264 
-276 NSKQIVPQKIQN
+276 
-288 FIEPKEKECLE
+288 
-299 IILKNGYSI
+299 
-308 KCSIDHP
+308 
-315 VLSDDRPKAKN
+315 
-326 KKINKKRIAIRSWK
+326 
-340 FRRADELKVGDFVG
+340 
-354 LANNID
+354 
-360 YWGERDIPN
+360 
-369 AYVVGLLIGDGSYGK
+369 
-384 WQSCRLISA
+384 
-393 DPDTWKYLEDKKI
+393 
-406 GVLCHCDDKRPEKYS
+406 
-421 KEIRTYRIIGGM
+421 
-433 DLLHQLG
+433 
-440 IAYQTGKNKTLP
+440 
-452 KNIGEF
+452 
-458 SKQSVCDLLAGLFDT
+458 
-473 DGSIYV
+473 
-479 NEKKNGYSIVLYQ
+479 
-492 SNMNL
+492 
-497 LEEVRIQLHKL
+497 
-508 GIFSTIGTRKA
+508 TI
-519 AKYKIKNRFI
+519 
-529 NSKESYRLTIRDISS
+529 
-544 IIKFYNLIHLN
+544 
-555 ISYKRTDLEMIYNM
+555 
-569 LKNKN
+569 
-574 SQEHNDISGAKQCKI
+574 
-589 IAIKKIGKQIVY
+589 
-601 NLQAEYNH
+601 
-609 TYLAN
+609 
-614 CIITHNTTTDALL
+614 DALL

-664 AKVESSYSNTVKQ
+664 AKVEPSYSNTARQ
-677 GIDAWN
+677 GIDAWK
-683 KQGKKYGLLSHGA
+683 KQGKKYGSLSHGA
-696 YRKANRLV
+696 YKKANRLV

-769 VPEMEIKSITP
+769 VPEIEIK
-780 EIEIESVVPKFQE
+780 SVVPKFQE
-793 GAKLEPQE
+793 GAKLQPQE
-801 LEVVVVYPSEDDMKR
+801 SEIIIIYPSEDEMKG

-842 KTGKGSIEYIRQPEI
+842 KTGAGSIEYIRQPEI
-857 KYENG
+857 KYKNG

-883 DDIQLDAIHHFRYAD
+883 DDIQLDVIHHFRYAD

-918 DVFWNSELGDI
+918 DIFWNSELGKI
-929 FRNAKQK
+929 FRDAKQK

-949 EEYIAQGIDGVIRDL
+949 EDYIAQGIDGVIRDL
-964 LAPDKLRK
+964 LAPDKLRR
-972 KSEND
+972 KS
-977 SDKFKYQ
+977 KYQ
-984 PKEDADKQWLF
+984 SKENADKQWLF

-1041 ENDENITKKGIPVV
+1041 ENDENITKKGIPVI
-1055 SEDENG
+1055 SEDEDG
-1061 KIVQNAEVE
+1061 KIVQNAEIE

>member
-51 RNFALKKA
+51 MKFALKKA

-73 MLGSSLGSKLFG
+73 MFGSPLGSKLFG
-85 DSKMGDFA
+85 DSKMGDLA
-93 GYALGDAASK
+93 GQALGVAASK
-103 ILGSTLKVPSG
+103 ILGNTLKAPSG
-114 GNLVDAAISG
+114 GGLADVAISG
-124 ITSSV
+124 VTSSV

-144 NGIVPKVTENITKG
+144 NGIVPKMIENITKR
-158 VKLTSGFNFGSIAGI
+158 VKLTSGFNFGNIAGI

-182 KPKTEY
+182 KPKSEY
-188 SGEKGGITS
+188 SGEKGRITS

-219 IGLAKMGLDTGF
+219 FGLAKTGLDTGF

-237 GYGTSGMCVCRGTK
+237 GYGTSGM
-251 VFKANG
+251 
-257 ELINIED
+257 
-264 LKQEDGIIGWDE
+264 
-276 NSKQIVPQKIQN
+276 
-288 FIEPKEKECLE
+288 
-299 IILKNGYSI
+299 
-308 KCSIDHP
+308 
-315 VLSDDRPKAKN
+315 
-326 KKINKKRIAIRSWK
+326 
-340 FRRADELKVGDFVG
+340 
-354 LANNID
+354 
-360 YWGERDIPN
+360 
-369 AYVVGLLIGDGSYGK
+369 
-384 WQSCRLISA
+384 
-393 DPDTWKYLEDKKI
+393 
-406 GVLCHCDDKRPEKYS
+406 
-421 KEIRTYRIIGGM
+421 
-433 DLLHQLG
+433 
-440 IAYQTGKNKTLP
+440 
-452 KNIGEF
+452 
-458 SKQSVCDLLAGLFDT
+458 
-473 DGSIYV
+473 
-479 NEKKNGYSIVLYQ
+479 
-492 SNMNL
+492 
-497 LEEVRIQLHKL
+497 
-508 GIFSTIGTRKA
+508 
-519 AKYKIKNRFI
+519 
-529 NSKESYRLTIRDISS
+529 
-544 IIKFYNLIHLN
+544 
-555 ISYKRTDLEMIYNM
+555 
-569 LKNKN
+569 
-574 SQEHNDISGAKQCKI
+574 
-589 IAIKKIGKQIVY
+589 
-601 NLQAEYNH
+601 
-609 TYLAN
+609 
-614 CIITHNTTTDALL
+614 TTTDALL

-664 AKVESSYSNTVKQ
+664 AKVEPSYSNTVKQ
-677 GIDAWN
+677 GIDAWK

-769 VPEMEIKSITP
+769 VPEMEIKSIAP
-780 EIEIESVVPKFQE
+780 EIETKSVVPKFQE
-793 GAKLEPQE
+793 GAKLQPQE
-801 LEVVVVYPSEDDMKR
+801 SEIIIIYPSEDEMKG

-857 KYENG
+857 KYKNG

-898 PKYQQVLK
+898 PKYQQALK

-929 FRNAKQK
+929 FRDAKQK

-949 EEYIAQGIDGVIRDL
+949 EGYIAQGIDGVIRDL
-964 LAPDKLRK
+964 IAPDKLRR
-972 KSEND
+972 KS
-977 SDKFKYQ
+977 KYQ
-984 PKEDADKQWLF
+984 SKENADKQWLF

-1055 SEDENG
+1055 SEDGNR
-1061 KIVQNAEVE
+1061 KIVQNAEIE

>member
-18 RTYPLGATPTFS
+18 RTYLLGTAPSFS

-51 RNFALKKA
+51 MNFALKKA

-64 GGVIGTAST
+64 GGLIGTAST
-73 MLGSSLGSKLFG
+73 MLELSLGSKLFG
-85 DSKMGDFA
+85 DSKMGDFT
-93 GYALGDAASK
+93 GQALGTAASK

-114 GNLVDAAISG
+114 GSLADVAISG
-124 ITSSV
+124 VTSSI
-129 FNQNTAGGR
+129 FKQNTAGGR

-144 NGIVPKVTENITKG
+144 NGIVPKVTENIIKG
-158 VKLTSGFNFGSIAGI
+158 VKLTSGFNVGSIAGI

-182 KPKTEY
+182 KPKSEY

-197 TLDMLDSAGT
+197 TLDMLDSGGT

-237 GYGTSGMCVCRGTK
+237 GYGTSGM
-251 VFKANG
+251 
-257 ELINIED
+257 
-264 LKQEDGIIGWDE
+264 
-276 NSKQIVPQKIQN
+276 
-288 FIEPKEKECLE
+288 
-299 IILKNGYSI
+299 
-308 KCSIDHP
+308 
-315 VLSDDRPKAKN
+315 
-326 KKINKKRIAIRSWK
+326 
-340 FRRADELKVGDFVG
+340 
-354 LANNID
+354 
-360 YWGERDIPN
+360 
-369 AYVVGLLIGDGSYGK
+369 
-384 WQSCRLISA
+384 
-393 DPDTWKYLEDKKI
+393 
-406 GVLCHCDDKRPEKYS
+406 
-421 KEIRTYRIIGGM
+421 
-433 DLLHQLG
+433 
-440 IAYQTGKNKTLP
+440 
-452 KNIGEF
+452 
-458 SKQSVCDLLAGLFDT
+458 
-473 DGSIYV
+473 
-479 NEKKNGYSIVLYQ
+479 
-492 SNMNL
+492 
-497 LEEVRIQLHKL
+497 
-508 GIFSTIGTRKA
+508 
-519 AKYKIKNRFI
+519 
-529 NSKESYRLTIRDISS
+529 
-544 IIKFYNLIHLN
+544 
-555 ISYKRTDLEMIYNM
+555 
-569 LKNKN
+569 
-574 SQEHNDISGAKQCKI
+574 
-589 IAIKKIGKQIVY
+589 
-601 NLQAEYNH
+601 
-609 TYLAN
+609 
-614 CIITHNTTTDALL
+614 TTTDALL

-649 TTTLNPRTFQ
+649 TTMLNPRTFQ

-769 VPEMEIKSITP
+769 VPEMEIKSIAP

-801 LEVVVVYPSEDDMKR
+801 LEVVVIYPSEDDMKR

-824 IKNTSE
+824 IKNTSK
-830 YHIYR
+830 YNIYR

-857 KYENG
+857 KYKNG

-949 EEYIAQGIDGVIRDL
+949 ENYIAQGIDGVIRDL
-964 LAPDKLRK
+964 LAPDKLRR

-1004 NIKDYLETGELKPQ
+1004 NIKDYLETGEIKPQ

>member
-18 RTYPLGATPTFS
+18 RTYPLGATPSFS

-41 QLAKNQRKQA
+41 QLAKNQRKKA
-51 RNFALKKA
+51 MNFALKKA

-64 GGVIGTAST
+64 GGVMNAAST
-73 MLGSSLGSKLFG
+73 MLGSSLGNKLFG
-85 DSKMGDFA
+85 DSKMGQYA
-93 GYALGDAASK
+93 SQALGNAASK
-103 ILGSTLKVPSG
+103 IFGSTLKVPSG
-114 GNLVDAAISG
+114 GGVGDAIVSG
-124 ITSSV
+124 ITSTV
-129 FNQNTAGGR
+129 FNNNTAGGR
-138 AASSIV
+138 AAASIV
-144 NGIVPKVTENITKG
+144 NGVGSQVSQNIAKG
-158 VKLTSGFNFGSIAGI
+158 AKIFSGFNVGNIAGI

-182 KPKTEY
+182 KQKSEY
-188 SGEKGGITS
+188 GGEKGKITS
-197 TLDMLDSAGT
+197 TIDTIDAAGT
-207 AAVSAIPGVGQI
+207 AALSAIPGVGQA
-219 IGLAKMGLDTGF
+219 LALLKTGLDTGF

-237 GYGTSGMCVCRGTK
+237 GYGTDGM
-251 VFKANG
+251 
-257 ELINIED
+257 
-264 LKQEDGIIGWDE
+264 
-276 NSKQIVPQKIQN
+276 
-288 FIEPKEKECLE
+288 
-299 IILKNGYSI
+299 
-308 KCSIDHP
+308 
-315 VLSDDRPKAKN
+315 
-326 KKINKKRIAIRSWK
+326 
-340 FRRADELKVGDFVG
+340 
-354 LANNID
+354 
-360 YWGERDIPN
+360 
-369 AYVVGLLIGDGSYGK
+369 
-384 WQSCRLISA
+384 
-393 DPDTWKYLEDKKI
+393 
-406 GVLCHCDDKRPEKYS
+406 
-421 KEIRTYRIIGGM
+421 
-433 DLLHQLG
+433 
-440 IAYQTGKNKTLP
+440 
-452 KNIGEF
+452 
-458 SKQSVCDLLAGLFDT
+458 
-473 DGSIYV
+473 
-479 NEKKNGYSIVLYQ
+479 
-492 SNMNL
+492 
-497 LEEVRIQLHKL
+497 
-508 GIFSTIGTRKA
+508 
-519 AKYKIKNRFI
+519 
-529 NSKESYRLTIRDISS
+529 
-544 IIKFYNLIHLN
+544 
-555 ISYKRTDLEMIYNM
+555 
-569 LKNKN
+569 
-574 SQEHNDISGAKQCKI
+574 
-589 IAIKKIGKQIVY
+589 
-601 NLQAEYNH
+601 
-609 TYLAN
+609 
-614 CIITHNTTTDALL
+614 TTTDALL
-627 GSNIVGEALLPLSMI
+627 GSNLIGEALLPLSLV

-683 KQGKKYGLLSHGA
+683 KQGKKYGMLSHGA
-696 YRKANRLV
+696 YKKANRLV

-760 PQELEIESV
+760 PQEFEIESI
-769 VPEMEIKSITP
+769 VPEMEIKSI
-780 EIEIESVVPKFQE
+780 VPKFQE

-801 LEVVVVYPSEDDMKR
+801 SEIVVVYPSEDDMKG
-816 IIEKRWPA
+816 IIGKRWPA

-835 DPEYTSE
+835 DPEFTSE

-898 PKYQQVLK
+898 SKYQQVLK

-929 FRNAKQK
+929 FRDAKQK

-949 EEYIAQGIDGVIRDL
+949 EAYIAQGIDGVIRDL

>member
-18 RTYPLGATPTFS
+18 RTYPLGATPIFS

-73 MLGSSLGSKLFG
+73 MFGSSLGNKLFG
-85 DSKMGDFA
+85 DSKIGNIA
-93 GYALGDAASK
+93 GQALGTAASK
-103 ILGSTLKVPSG
+103 ILGNTLKAPSG
-114 GNLVDAAISG
+114 GGFADVAISG
-124 ITSSV
+124 VTSSV

-144 NGIVPKVTENITKG
+144 NGIVPKIAENITKR
-158 VKLTSGFNFGSIAGI
+158 VKLTSGFNVGNIAGI

-182 KPKTEY
+182 KPKSEY
-188 SGEKGGITS
+188 SGEKGRITS
-197 TLDMLDSAGT
+197 TLDIFDSVGT

-219 IGLAKMGLDTGF
+219 FGLAKMGLDTGF

-237 GYGTSGMCVCRGTK
+237 GYGTSGMT
-251 VFKANG
+251 
-257 ELINIED
+257 
-264 LKQEDGIIGWDE
+264 
-276 NSKQIVPQKIQN
+276 
-288 FIEPKEKECLE
+288 
-299 IILKNGYSI
+299 
-308 KCSIDHP
+308 
-315 VLSDDRPKAKN
+315 
-326 KKINKKRIAIRSWK
+326 
-340 FRRADELKVGDFVG
+340 
-354 LANNID
+354 
-360 YWGERDIPN
+360 
-369 AYVVGLLIGDGSYGK
+369 
-384 WQSCRLISA
+384 
-393 DPDTWKYLEDKKI
+393 
-406 GVLCHCDDKRPEKYS
+406 
-421 KEIRTYRIIGGM
+421 
-433 DLLHQLG
+433 
-440 IAYQTGKNKTLP
+440 
-452 KNIGEF
+452 
-458 SKQSVCDLLAGLFDT
+458 
-473 DGSIYV
+473 
-479 NEKKNGYSIVLYQ
+479 
-492 SNMNL
+492 
-497 LEEVRIQLHKL
+497 
-508 GIFSTIGTRKA
+508 TI
-519 AKYKIKNRFI
+519 
-529 NSKESYRLTIRDISS
+529 
-544 IIKFYNLIHLN
+544 
-555 ISYKRTDLEMIYNM
+555 
-569 LKNKN
+569 
-574 SQEHNDISGAKQCKI
+574 
-589 IAIKKIGKQIVY
+589 
-601 NLQAEYNH
+601 
-609 TYLAN
+609 
-614 CIITHNTTTDALL
+614 DALL

-664 AKVESSYSNTVKQ
+664 AKVELSYSNTARQ
-677 GIDAWN
+677 GIDAWK
-683 KQGKKYGLLSHGA
+683 KQGKKYGSLSYGA
-696 YRKANRLV
+696 YEKANRLV

-769 VPEMEIKSITP
+769 VPEIEIK
-780 EIEIESVVPKFQE
+780 SVVPKFQE
-793 GAKLEPQE
+793 GAKLQPQE
-801 LEVVVVYPSEDDMKR
+801 SEIIIIYPSEDEMKG

-835 DPEYTSE
+835 DPEYTNE
-842 KTGKGSIEYIRQPEI
+842 KTGAGSIEYIRQPEI
-857 KYENG
+857 KYKNG

-883 DDIQLDAIHHFRYAD
+883 DDIQLDVIHHFRYAD

-918 DVFWNSELGDI
+918 DIFWNSELGKI
-929 FRNAKQK
+929 FRDAKQK

-949 EEYIAQGIDGVIRDL
+949 EDYIAQGIDGVIRDL
-964 LAPDKLRK
+964 LAPDKLRR
-972 KSEND
+972 KS
-977 SDKFKYQ
+977 KYQ
-984 PKEDADKQWLF
+984 SKENADKQWLF
-995 DDTSRQLFQ
+995 DDTSRQLFKS
-1004 NIKDYLETGELKPQ
+1004 IKDYLETGELKPQ

-1041 ENDENITKKGIPVV
+1041 ENDENITKKGIPVI
-1055 SEDENG
+1055 SEDEDG
-1061 KIVQNAEVE
+1061 KIVQNAEIE

>member
-18 RTYPLGATPTFS
+18 RTYPLGATPSFS

-51 RNFALKKA
+51 MNFALKKA

-64 GGVIGTAST
+64 GGVVNTAST

-85 DSKMGDFA
+85 DSKMRQYA
-93 GYALGDAASK
+93 GQALGTAASK
-103 ILGSTLKVPSG
+103 ILGSTLKTPSG
-114 GNLVDAAISG
+114 GGVGDAIVSG
-124 ITSSV
+124 ITSNI
-129 FNQNTAGGR
+129 FNNNTAGGR
-138 AASSIV
+138 AASSAVTGIGSQVV
-144 NGIVPKVTENITKG
+144 NNAIAGKNL
-158 VKLTSGFNFGSIAGI
+158 LTGFNTGSIAGI
-173 GLGAAQAAM
+173 GLGALQAAM
-182 KPKTEY
+182 KQKTEY
-188 SGEKGGITS
+188 SGEKGKITS
-197 TLDMLDSAGT
+197 TLDTIDAVGT
-207 AAVSAIPGVGQI
+207 AALSAIPGIGQI
-219 IGLAKMGLDTGF
+219 LGLAKMGLDTGF

-237 GYGTSGMCVCRGTK
+237 GYGTSGM
-251 VFKANG
+251 
-257 ELINIED
+257 
-264 LKQEDGIIGWDE
+264 
-276 NSKQIVPQKIQN
+276 
-288 FIEPKEKECLE
+288 
-299 IILKNGYSI
+299 
-308 KCSIDHP
+308 
-315 VLSDDRPKAKN
+315 
-326 KKINKKRIAIRSWK
+326 
-340 FRRADELKVGDFVG
+340 
-354 LANNID
+354 
-360 YWGERDIPN
+360 
-369 AYVVGLLIGDGSYGK
+369 
-384 WQSCRLISA
+384 
-393 DPDTWKYLEDKKI
+393 
-406 GVLCHCDDKRPEKYS
+406 
-421 KEIRTYRIIGGM
+421 
-433 DLLHQLG
+433 
-440 IAYQTGKNKTLP
+440 
-452 KNIGEF
+452 
-458 SKQSVCDLLAGLFDT
+458 
-473 DGSIYV
+473 
-479 NEKKNGYSIVLYQ
+479 
-492 SNMNL
+492 
-497 LEEVRIQLHKL
+497 
-508 GIFSTIGTRKA
+508 
-519 AKYKIKNRFI
+519 
-529 NSKESYRLTIRDISS
+529 
-544 IIKFYNLIHLN
+544 
-555 ISYKRTDLEMIYNM
+555 
-569 LKNKN
+569 
-574 SQEHNDISGAKQCKI
+574 
-589 IAIKKIGKQIVY
+589 
-601 NLQAEYNH
+601 
-609 TYLAN
+609 
-614 CIITHNTTTDALL
+614 TTTDALL
-627 GSNIVGEALLPLSMI
+627 GSNIIGEALLPLSMI

-649 TTTLNPRTFQ
+649 TATLNPRTFQ

-683 KQGKKYGLLSHGA
+683 KQGKKYGMLSHGA
-696 YRKANRLV
+696 YKKANRLV
-704 NMYGIAN
+704 NMYGMAN

-760 PQELEIESV
+760 PQESEIESV
-769 VPEMEIKSITP
+769 VPEIEIKSIAP
-780 EIEIESVVPKFQE
+780 EIEIESIIPKFQE

-801 LEVVVVYPSEDDMKR
+801 SEIVVIYPSEDDMKG

-835 DPEYTSE
+835 DPEFTRE
-842 KTGKGSIEYIRQPEI
+842 KTGAGSIEYIRQPEI
-857 KYENG
+857 KYNNG
-862 FILKNPNETPTI
+862 FILKNPNKTPTI
-874 VFNPDTNTI
+874 VFDPDTNTI
-883 DDIQLDAIHHFRYAD
+883 DDIQLDILHHFRETD

-906 PFEDYLLQNKKG
+906 PFQDYILNNRKG
-918 DVFWNSELGDI
+918 DVFWNSQLGSK
-929 FRNAKQK
+929 FRESKQNPNK
-936 DSSFS
+936 YE
-941 DFIDKNIN
+941 DFLNNNITD
-949 EEYIAQGIDGVIRDL
+949 EYIIQGIDGVLRDL
-964 LAPDKLRK
+964 LAPDDIRK
-972 KSEND
+972 KQH
-977 SDKFKYQ
+977 YQ
-984 PKEDADKQWLF
+984 SKDNADKQWLF

>member
-51 RNFALKKA
+51 MKFAIKKA

-73 MLGSSLGSKLFG
+73 MFGSSLGNKLFG
-85 DSKMGDFA
+85 DSKIGNIA
-93 GYALGDAASK
+93 GQALGTAASK
-103 ILGSTLKVPSG
+103 ILGNTLKAPSG
-114 GNLVDAAISG
+114 GGFADVAISG
-124 ITSSV
+124 VTSSV

-144 NGIVPKVTENITKG
+144 NGIVPKIAENITKR
-158 VKLTSGFNFGSIAGI
+158 VKLTSGFNVGNIAGI

-182 KPKTEY
+182 KPKSEY
-188 SGEKGGITS
+188 SGEKGRITS
-197 TLDMLDSAGT
+197 TLDIFDSAGT

-219 IGLAKMGLDTGF
+219 FGLAKMGLDTGF

-237 GYGTSGMCVCRGTK
+237 GYGTSGM
-251 VFKANG
+251 
-257 ELINIED
+257 
-264 LKQEDGIIGWDE
+264 
-276 NSKQIVPQKIQN
+276 
-288 FIEPKEKECLE
+288 
-299 IILKNGYSI
+299 
-308 KCSIDHP
+308 
-315 VLSDDRPKAKN
+315 
-326 KKINKKRIAIRSWK
+326 
-340 FRRADELKVGDFVG
+340 
-354 LANNID
+354 
-360 YWGERDIPN
+360 
-369 AYVVGLLIGDGSYGK
+369 
-384 WQSCRLISA
+384 
-393 DPDTWKYLEDKKI
+393 
-406 GVLCHCDDKRPEKYS
+406 
-421 KEIRTYRIIGGM
+421 
-433 DLLHQLG
+433 
-440 IAYQTGKNKTLP
+440 
-452 KNIGEF
+452 
-458 SKQSVCDLLAGLFDT
+458 
-473 DGSIYV
+473 
-479 NEKKNGYSIVLYQ
+479 
-492 SNMNL
+492 
-497 LEEVRIQLHKL
+497 
-508 GIFSTIGTRKA
+508 
-519 AKYKIKNRFI
+519 
-529 NSKESYRLTIRDISS
+529 
-544 IIKFYNLIHLN
+544 
-555 ISYKRTDLEMIYNM
+555 
-569 LKNKN
+569 
-574 SQEHNDISGAKQCKI
+574 
-589 IAIKKIGKQIVY
+589 
-601 NLQAEYNH
+601 
-609 TYLAN
+609 
-614 CIITHNTTTDALL
+614 TTTDALL

-677 GIDAWN
+677 GIDAWK
-683 KQGKKYGLLSHGA
+683 KQGKKYGSLSHGE
-696 YRKANRLV
+696 YKKANRLV

-769 VPEMEIKSITP
+769 VPEIEIK
-780 EIEIESVVPKFQE
+780 SVVPKFQE
-793 GAKLEPQE
+793 GAKLQPQE
-801 LEVVVVYPSEDDMKR
+801 SEIIIIYPSEDEMKG

-842 KTGKGSIEYIRQPEI
+842 KTGAGSIEYIRQPEI
-857 KYENG
+857 KYKNG

-883 DDIQLDAIHHFRYAD
+883 DDIQLDVIHHFRYAD

-906 PFEDYLLQNKKG
+906 SFEDYLLQNKKG
-918 DVFWNSELGDI
+918 DIFWNSELGKI
-929 FRNAKQK
+929 FRDAKQK

-949 EEYIAQGIDGVIRDL
+949 EDYIAQGIDGVIRDL
-964 LAPDKLRK
+964 LAPDKLRR
-972 KSEND
+972 KS
-977 SDKFKYQ
+977 KYQ
-984 PKEDADKQWLF
+984 SKENADKQWLF
-995 DDTSRQLFQ
+995 DDTSRQLFKS
-1004 NIKDYLETGELKPQ
+1004 IKDYLETGELKPQ

-1041 ENDENITKKGIPVV
+1041 ENDENITKKGIPVI
-1055 SEDENG
+1055 SEDEDG
-1061 KIVQNAEVE
+1061 KIVQNAEIE

>member
-18 RTYPLGATPTFS
+18 RTYQLGATPTFS

-51 RNFALKKA
+51 MKFAIKKA

-73 MLGSSLGSKLFG
+73 MFGSSLGNKLFG
-85 DSKMGDFA
+85 DSKIGNIA
-93 GYALGDAASK
+93 GQALGTAASK
-103 ILGSTLKVPSG
+103 ILGNTLKAPSG
-114 GNLVDAAISG
+114 GGFADVAISG
-124 ITSSV
+124 VTSSV

-144 NGIVPKVTENITKG
+144 NGIVPKIAENITKR
-158 VKLTSGFNFGSIAGI
+158 VKLTSGFNVGNIAGI

-182 KPKTEY
+182 KPKSEY
-188 SGEKGGITS
+188 SGEKGRITS
-197 TLDMLDSAGT
+197 TLDIFDSAGT
-207 AAVSAIPGVGQI
+207 AVVSAIPGVGQI
-219 IGLAKMGLDTGF
+219 FGLAKMGLDTGF

-237 GYGTSGMCVCRGTK
+237 GYGTSGMT
-251 VFKANG
+251 
-257 ELINIED
+257 
-264 LKQEDGIIGWDE
+264 
-276 NSKQIVPQKIQN
+276 
-288 FIEPKEKECLE
+288 
-299 IILKNGYSI
+299 
-308 KCSIDHP
+308 
-315 VLSDDRPKAKN
+315 
-326 KKINKKRIAIRSWK
+326 
-340 FRRADELKVGDFVG
+340 
-354 LANNID
+354 
-360 YWGERDIPN
+360 
-369 AYVVGLLIGDGSYGK
+369 
-384 WQSCRLISA
+384 
-393 DPDTWKYLEDKKI
+393 
-406 GVLCHCDDKRPEKYS
+406 
-421 KEIRTYRIIGGM
+421 
-433 DLLHQLG
+433 
-440 IAYQTGKNKTLP
+440 
-452 KNIGEF
+452 
-458 SKQSVCDLLAGLFDT
+458 
-473 DGSIYV
+473 
-479 NEKKNGYSIVLYQ
+479 
-492 SNMNL
+492 
-497 LEEVRIQLHKL
+497 
-508 GIFSTIGTRKA
+508 TI
-519 AKYKIKNRFI
+519 
-529 NSKESYRLTIRDISS
+529 
-544 IIKFYNLIHLN
+544 
-555 ISYKRTDLEMIYNM
+555 
-569 LKNKN
+569 
-574 SQEHNDISGAKQCKI
+574 
-589 IAIKKIGKQIVY
+589 
-601 NLQAEYNH
+601 
-609 TYLAN
+609 
-614 CIITHNTTTDALL
+614 DALL

-664 AKVESSYSNTVKQ
+664 AKVEPSYSNTARQ
-677 GIDAWN
+677 GIDAWK
-683 KQGKKYGLLSHGA
+683 KQGKKYGSLSHGA
-696 YRKANRLV
+696 YKKANRLV

-769 VPEMEIKSITP
+769 VPEIEIK
-780 EIEIESVVPKFQE
+780 SVVPKFQE
-793 GAKLEPQE
+793 GAKLQPQE
-801 LEVVVVYPSEDDMKR
+801 SEIIIIYPSEDEMKG

-842 KTGKGSIEYIRQPEI
+842 KTGAGSIEYIRQPEI
-857 KYENG
+857 KYKNG

-883 DDIQLDAIHHFRYAD
+883 DDIQLDVIHHFRYAD

-918 DVFWNSELGDI
+918 DIFWNSELGKI
-929 FRNAKQK
+929 FRDAKQK

-949 EEYIAQGIDGVIRDL
+949 EDYIAQGIDGVIRDL
-964 LAPDKLRK
+964 LAPDKLRR
-972 KSEND
+972 KS
-977 SDKFKYQ
+977 KYQ
-984 PKEDADKQWLF
+984 SKENADKQWLF

-1041 ENDENITKKGIPVV
+1041 ENDENITKKGIPVI
-1055 SEDENG
+1055 SEDEDG
-1061 KIVQNAEVE
+1061 KIVQNAEIE

>member
-18 RTYPLGATPTFS
+18 RTYQLGATPTFS

-51 RNFALKKA
+51 MKFAIKKA

-73 MLGSSLGSKLFG
+73 MFGSSLGNKLFG
-85 DSKMGDFA
+85 DSKIGNIA
-93 GYALGDAASK
+93 GQALGTAASK
-103 ILGSTLKVPSG
+103 ILGNTLKAPSG
-114 GNLVDAAISG
+114 GGFADVAISG
-124 ITSSV
+124 VTSSV

-144 NGIVPKVTENITKG
+144 NGIVPKIAENITKR
-158 VKLTSGFNFGSIAGI
+158 VKLTSGFNVGNIAGI

-182 KPKTEY
+182 KPKSEY
-188 SGEKGGITS
+188 SGEKGRITS
-197 TLDMLDSAGT
+197 TLDIFDSAGT
-207 AAVSAIPGVGQI
+207 AVVSAIPGVGQI
-219 IGLAKMGLDTGF
+219 FGLAKMGLDTGF

-237 GYGTSGMCVCRGTK
+237 GYGTSGMT
-251 VFKANG
+251 
-257 ELINIED
+257 
-264 LKQEDGIIGWDE
+264 
-276 NSKQIVPQKIQN
+276 
-288 FIEPKEKECLE
+288 
-299 IILKNGYSI
+299 
-308 KCSIDHP
+308 
-315 VLSDDRPKAKN
+315 
-326 KKINKKRIAIRSWK
+326 
-340 FRRADELKVGDFVG
+340 
-354 LANNID
+354 
-360 YWGERDIPN
+360 
-369 AYVVGLLIGDGSYGK
+369 
-384 WQSCRLISA
+384 
-393 DPDTWKYLEDKKI
+393 
-406 GVLCHCDDKRPEKYS
+406 
-421 KEIRTYRIIGGM
+421 
-433 DLLHQLG
+433 
-440 IAYQTGKNKTLP
+440 
-452 KNIGEF
+452 
-458 SKQSVCDLLAGLFDT
+458 
-473 DGSIYV
+473 
-479 NEKKNGYSIVLYQ
+479 
-492 SNMNL
+492 
-497 LEEVRIQLHKL
+497 
-508 GIFSTIGTRKA
+508 TI
-519 AKYKIKNRFI
+519 
-529 NSKESYRLTIRDISS
+529 
-544 IIKFYNLIHLN
+544 
-555 ISYKRTDLEMIYNM
+555 
-569 LKNKN
+569 
-574 SQEHNDISGAKQCKI
+574 
-589 IAIKKIGKQIVY
+589 
-601 NLQAEYNH
+601 
-609 TYLAN
+609 
-614 CIITHNTTTDALL
+614 DALL

-664 AKVESSYSNTVKQ
+664 AKVEPSYSNTARQ
-677 GIDAWN
+677 GIDAWK
-683 KQGKKYGLLSHGA
+683 KQGKKYGSLSHGA
-696 YRKANRLV
+696 YKKANRLV

-769 VPEMEIKSITP
+769 VPEIEIK
-780 EIEIESVVPKFQE
+780 SVVPKFQE
-793 GAKLEPQE
+793 GAKLQPQE
-801 LEVVVVYPSEDDMKR
+801 SEIIIIYPSEDEMKG

-842 KTGKGSIEYIRQPEI
+842 KTGAGSIEYIRQPEI
-857 KYENG
+857 KYKNG

-883 DDIQLDAIHHFRYAD
+883 DDIQLDVIHHFRYAD

-918 DVFWNSELGDI
+918 DIFWNSELGKI
-929 FRNAKQK
+929 FRDAKQK

-949 EEYIAQGIDGVIRDL
+949 EDYIAQGIDGVIRDL
-964 LAPDKLRK
+964 LAPDKLRR
-972 KSEND
+972 KS
-977 SDKFKYQ
+977 KYQ
-984 PKEDADKQWLF
+984 SKENADKQWLF
-995 DDTSRQLFQ
+995 DDTSRQLFKS
-1004 NIKDYLETGELKPQ
+1004 IKDYLETGELKPQ

-1041 ENDENITKKGIPVV
+1041 ENDENITKKGIPVI
-1055 SEDENG
+1055 SEDEDG
-1061 KIVQNAEVE
+1061 KIVQNAEIE

>member
-18 RTYPLGATPTFS
+18 RTYQLGATPTFS

-51 RNFALKKA
+51 MKFAIKKA

-73 MLGSSLGSKLFG
+73 MFGSSLGNKLFG
-85 DSKMGDFA
+85 DSKIGNIA
-93 GYALGDAASK
+93 GQALGTAASK
-103 ILGSTLKVPSG
+103 ILGNTLKAPSG
-114 GNLVDAAISG
+114 GGFADVAISG
-124 ITSSV
+124 VTSSV

-144 NGIVPKVTENITKG
+144 NGIVPKIAENITKR
-158 VKLTSGFNFGSIAGI
+158 VKLTSGFNVGNIAGI

-182 KPKTEY
+182 KPKSEY
-188 SGEKGGITS
+188 SGEKGRITS
-197 TLDMLDSAGT
+197 TLDIFDSVGT

-219 IGLAKMGLDTGF
+219 FGLAKMGLDTGF

-237 GYGTSGMCVCRGTK
+237 GYGTSGMT
-251 VFKANG
+251 
-257 ELINIED
+257 
-264 LKQEDGIIGWDE
+264 
-276 NSKQIVPQKIQN
+276 
-288 FIEPKEKECLE
+288 
-299 IILKNGYSI
+299 
-308 KCSIDHP
+308 
-315 VLSDDRPKAKN
+315 
-326 KKINKKRIAIRSWK
+326 
-340 FRRADELKVGDFVG
+340 
-354 LANNID
+354 
-360 YWGERDIPN
+360 
-369 AYVVGLLIGDGSYGK
+369 
-384 WQSCRLISA
+384 
-393 DPDTWKYLEDKKI
+393 
-406 GVLCHCDDKRPEKYS
+406 
-421 KEIRTYRIIGGM
+421 
-433 DLLHQLG
+433 
-440 IAYQTGKNKTLP
+440 
-452 KNIGEF
+452 
-458 SKQSVCDLLAGLFDT
+458 
-473 DGSIYV
+473 
-479 NEKKNGYSIVLYQ
+479 
-492 SNMNL
+492 
-497 LEEVRIQLHKL
+497 
-508 GIFSTIGTRKA
+508 TI
-519 AKYKIKNRFI
+519 
-529 NSKESYRLTIRDISS
+529 
-544 IIKFYNLIHLN
+544 
-555 ISYKRTDLEMIYNM
+555 
-569 LKNKN
+569 
-574 SQEHNDISGAKQCKI
+574 
-589 IAIKKIGKQIVY
+589 
-601 NLQAEYNH
+601 
-609 TYLAN
+609 
-614 CIITHNTTTDALL
+614 DALL

-664 AKVESSYSNTVKQ
+664 AKVEPSYSNTARQ
-677 GIDAWN
+677 GIDAWK
-683 KQGKKYGLLSHGA
+683 KQGKKYGSLSHGA
-696 YRKANRLV
+696 YKKANRLV

-769 VPEMEIKSITP
+769 VPEIEIK
-780 EIEIESVVPKFQE
+780 SVVPKFQE
-793 GAKLEPQE
+793 GAKLQPQE
-801 LEVVVVYPSEDDMKR
+801 SEIIIIYPSEDEMKG

-842 KTGKGSIEYIRQPEI
+842 KTGAGSIEYIRQPEI
-857 KYENG
+857 KYKNG

-883 DDIQLDAIHHFRYAD
+883 DDIQLDVIHHFRYAD

-918 DVFWNSELGDI
+918 DIFWNSELGKI
-929 FRNAKQK
+929 FRDAKQK

-949 EEYIAQGIDGVIRDL
+949 EDYIAQGIDGVIRDL
-964 LAPDKLRK
+964 LAPDKLRR
-972 KSEND
+972 KS
-977 SDKFKYQ
+977 KYQ
-984 PKEDADKQWLF
+984 SKENADKQWLF
-995 DDTSRQLFQ
+995 DDTSRQLFKS
-1004 NIKDYLETGELKPQ
+1004 IKDYLETGELKPQ

-1041 ENDENITKKGIPVV
+1041 ENDENITKKGIPVI
-1055 SEDENG
+1055 SEDEDG
-1061 KIVQNAEVE
+1061 KIVQNAEIE

>member
-18 RTYPLGATPTFS
+18 RTYPLGATPAFS

-73 MLGSSLGSKLFG
+73 MFGSSLGNKLFG
-85 DSKMGDFA
+85 DSKMGNFA
-93 GYALGDAASK
+93 GQALGAAASK
-103 ILGSTLKVPSG
+103 ILGNTLKAPSG
-114 GNLVDAAISG
+114 GGLADVAISG
-124 ITSSV
+124 VTSSV

-138 AASSIV
+138 ATSSIV
-144 NGIVPKVTENITKG
+144 NGIVPKIAENITKR
-158 VKLTSGFNFGSIAGI
+158 VKFTSGFNVGNIAGI

-182 KPKTEY
+182 KPKSEY
-188 SGEKGGITS
+188 SGEKGRITS

-207 AAVSAIPGVGQI
+207 SAISAIPGVGQI
-219 IGLAKMGLDTGF
+219 FGLAKMGLDTGF

-237 GYGTSGMCVCRGTK
+237 GFG
-251 VFKANG
+251 
-257 ELINIED
+257 
-264 LKQEDGIIGWDE
+264 
-276 NSKQIVPQKIQN
+276 
-288 FIEPKEKECLE
+288 
-299 IILKNGYSI
+299 
-308 KCSIDHP
+308 
-315 VLSDDRPKAKN
+315 
-326 KKINKKRIAIRSWK
+326 
-340 FRRADELKVGDFVG
+340 
-354 LANNID
+354 
-360 YWGERDIPN
+360 
-369 AYVVGLLIGDGSYGK
+369 
-384 WQSCRLISA
+384 
-393 DPDTWKYLEDKKI
+393 
-406 GVLCHCDDKRPEKYS
+406 
-421 KEIRTYRIIGGM
+421 
-433 DLLHQLG
+433 
-440 IAYQTGKNKTLP
+440 
-452 KNIGEF
+452 
-458 SKQSVCDLLAGLFDT
+458 T
-473 DGSIYV
+473 DG
-479 NEKKNGYSIVLYQ
+479 
-492 SNMNL
+492 M
-497 LEEVRIQLHKL
+497 
-508 GIFSTIGTRKA
+508 
-519 AKYKIKNRFI
+519 
-529 NSKESYRLTIRDISS
+529 
-544 IIKFYNLIHLN
+544 
-555 ISYKRTDLEMIYNM
+555 
-569 LKNKN
+569 
-574 SQEHNDISGAKQCKI
+574 
-589 IAIKKIGKQIVY
+589 
-601 NLQAEYNH
+601 
-609 TYLAN
+609 
-614 CIITHNTTTDALL
+614 TTTDALL

-664 AKVESSYSNTVKQ
+664 AKVEPSYSNTVKQ
-677 GIDAWN
+677 GIDAWK
-683 KQGKKYGLLSHGA
+683 KQGKKYGSLSHGE

-728 QANGLGNIQYN
+728 QANGLSNIQYN

-769 VPEMEIKSITP
+769 VPEMEIKSIAP
-780 EIEIESVVPKFQE
+780 ETKIESVVPKFQE
-793 GAKLEPQE
+793 GAKLQPQE
-801 LEVVVVYPSEDDMKR
+801 SEIIIIYPSEDEMKR

-842 KTGKGSIEYIRQPEI
+842 KTGVGSIEYIRQPEI
-857 KYENG
+857 KYKNG

-883 DDIQLDAIHHFRYAD
+883 DDIQLDAIHHFRFTD

-906 PFEDYLLQNKKG
+906 QFEDYLLQNKKE
-918 DVFWNSELGDI
+918 DVFWNSELGKI
-929 FRNAKQK
+929 FRDAKQK

-949 EEYIAQGIDGVIRDL
+949 EDYITQSIDGVIRDL
-964 LAPDKLRK
+964 LAPDKLRR
-972 KSEND
+972 KS
-977 SDKFKYQ
+977 KYQ
-984 PKEDADKQWLF
+984 SKENADKQWLF
-995 DDTSRQLFQ
+995 DDISRQLFQ

-1061 KIVQNAEVE
+1061 KTVQNAEIE

>member
-9 DASKLLGTS
+9 DASKLFGTS
-18 RTYPLGATPTFS
+18 RTYPLGATPSFS

-51 RNFALKKA
+51 MKFSIKKA
-59 GNAYL
+59 GNTYL

-73 MLGSSLGSKLFG
+73 MFGSSLGNKLFG
-85 DSKMGDFA
+85 DSKIGNIA
-93 GYALGDAASK
+93 GQALGSAASK
-103 ILGSTLKVPSG
+103 ILGNTFKAPSG
-114 GNLVDAAISG
+114 GGLADVAVSG

-144 NGIVPKVTENITKG
+144 NGIVPKIAENITKR
-158 VKLTSGFNFGSIAGI
+158 VKLTSGFNVGNIAGI

-182 KPKTEY
+182 KPKSEY
-188 SGEKGGITS
+188 SGEKGRITS
-197 TLDMLDSAGT
+197 TLDILDSAGT

-219 IGLAKMGLDTGF
+219 FGLAKMGLDTGF

-237 GYGTSGMCVCRGTK
+237 GFG
-251 VFKANG
+251 
-257 ELINIED
+257 
-264 LKQEDGIIGWDE
+264 
-276 NSKQIVPQKIQN
+276 
-288 FIEPKEKECLE
+288 
-299 IILKNGYSI
+299 
-308 KCSIDHP
+308 
-315 VLSDDRPKAKN
+315 
-326 KKINKKRIAIRSWK
+326 
-340 FRRADELKVGDFVG
+340 
-354 LANNID
+354 
-360 YWGERDIPN
+360 
-369 AYVVGLLIGDGSYGK
+369 
-384 WQSCRLISA
+384 
-393 DPDTWKYLEDKKI
+393 
-406 GVLCHCDDKRPEKYS
+406 
-421 KEIRTYRIIGGM
+421 
-433 DLLHQLG
+433 
-440 IAYQTGKNKTLP
+440 
-452 KNIGEF
+452 
-458 SKQSVCDLLAGLFDT
+458 T
-473 DGSIYV
+473 DG
-479 NEKKNGYSIVLYQ
+479 
-492 SNMNL
+492 M
-497 LEEVRIQLHKL
+497 
-508 GIFSTIGTRKA
+508 
-519 AKYKIKNRFI
+519 
-529 NSKESYRLTIRDISS
+529 
-544 IIKFYNLIHLN
+544 
-555 ISYKRTDLEMIYNM
+555 
-569 LKNKN
+569 
-574 SQEHNDISGAKQCKI
+574 
-589 IAIKKIGKQIVY
+589 
-601 NLQAEYNH
+601 
-609 TYLAN
+609 
-614 CIITHNTTTDALL
+614 TTTDALL
-627 GSNIVGEALLPLSMI
+627 GSNIVGEALLPISMI

-677 GIDAWN
+677 GIDAWK
-683 KQGKKYGLLSHGA
+683 KQGKKYGLLSRGA
-696 YRKANRLV
+696 YKKANRLV

-728 QANGLGNIQYN
+728 QTNGLGNIQYN

-769 VPEMEIKSITP
+769 VPEMEIKSIAT
-780 EIEIESVVPKFQE
+780 ETKIESVVPKFQE
-793 GAKLEPQE
+793 GAKLQPQE
-801 LEVVVVYPSEDDMKR
+801 SEIIVIYPSEDEMKG

-842 KTGKGSIEYIRQPEI
+842 KTGAGSIEYIRQPEI
-857 KYENG
+857 KYKNG

-883 DDIQLDAIHHFRYAD
+883 DDIQLDAIHHFRFTD

-906 PFEDYLLQNKKG
+906 PFEDYLLQNKKE
-918 DVFWNSELGDI
+918 DIFWNSGLGNI
-929 FRNAKQK
+929 FRDAKQK

-941 DFIDKNIN
+941 NFIDKNIN
-949 EEYIAQGIDGVIRDL
+949 EDYIAQGIDGVIRDL
-964 LAPDKLRK
+964 LAPDKLRR
-972 KSEND
+972 KS
-977 SDKFKYQ
+977 KYQ
-984 PKEDADKQWLF
+984 SKENADKQWLF

-1061 KIVQNAEVE
+1061 KTVQNAEIE

-1082 KLEKMLKKY
+1082 KLEKMLKQY

-1098 EKDDVA
+1098 EKDDIA

>member
-18 RTYPLGATPTFS
+18 RTYSIGATPTFS

-51 RNFALKKA
+51 MKFALKKA

-73 MLGSSLGSKLFG
+73 MFGSSLGNKLFG

-93 GYALGDAASK
+93 GQALGAAASK
-103 ILGSTLKVPSG
+103 ILGNTLKAPSG
-114 GNLVDAAISG
+114 GGLADVAISG
-124 ITSSV
+124 VTSSV

-144 NGIVPKVTENITKG
+144 NGVGSQVAQNIINGAKVF
-158 VKLTSGFNFGSIAGI
+158 SGFNVGNIAGI
-173 GLGAAQAAM
+173 GLGATQAAM
-182 KPKTEY
+182 KPKSEY
-188 SGEKGGITS
+188 SGEKGRITS
-197 TLDMLDSAGT
+197 TLDILDSVGT

-237 GYGTSGMCVCRGTK
+237 GYGTSGM
-251 VFKANG
+251 
-257 ELINIED
+257 
-264 LKQEDGIIGWDE
+264 
-276 NSKQIVPQKIQN
+276 
-288 FIEPKEKECLE
+288 
-299 IILKNGYSI
+299 
-308 KCSIDHP
+308 
-315 VLSDDRPKAKN
+315 
-326 KKINKKRIAIRSWK
+326 
-340 FRRADELKVGDFVG
+340 
-354 LANNID
+354 
-360 YWGERDIPN
+360 
-369 AYVVGLLIGDGSYGK
+369 
-384 WQSCRLISA
+384 
-393 DPDTWKYLEDKKI
+393 
-406 GVLCHCDDKRPEKYS
+406 
-421 KEIRTYRIIGGM
+421 
-433 DLLHQLG
+433 
-440 IAYQTGKNKTLP
+440 
-452 KNIGEF
+452 
-458 SKQSVCDLLAGLFDT
+458 
-473 DGSIYV
+473 
-479 NEKKNGYSIVLYQ
+479 
-492 SNMNL
+492 
-497 LEEVRIQLHKL
+497 
-508 GIFSTIGTRKA
+508 
-519 AKYKIKNRFI
+519 
-529 NSKESYRLTIRDISS
+529 
-544 IIKFYNLIHLN
+544 
-555 ISYKRTDLEMIYNM
+555 
-569 LKNKN
+569 
-574 SQEHNDISGAKQCKI
+574 
-589 IAIKKIGKQIVY
+589 
-601 NLQAEYNH
+601 
-609 TYLAN
+609 
-614 CIITHNTTTDALL
+614 TTTDALL

-664 AKVESSYSNTVKQ
+664 AKVESSYSNTARQ
-677 GIDAWN
+677 GIDAWK

-769 VPEMEIKSITP
+769 VPEMEIKSIAP
-780 EIEIESVVPKFQE
+780 ETEIESVVPKFQE
-793 GAKLEPQE
+793 GAKLQPQE
-801 LEVVVVYPSEDDMKR
+801 SEIIIIYPSEDEMKG

-842 KTGKGSIEYIRQPEI
+842 KTGAGSIEYIRQPEI
-857 KYENG
+857 KYKNG
-862 FILKNPNETPTI
+862 FILKNPNKTPTI
-874 VFNPDTNTI
+874 VFNPDTNII
-883 DDIQLDAIHHFRYAD
+883 DDIQLDAIHHFRYTD

-929 FRNAKQK
+929 FRDAKQK

-949 EEYIAQGIDGVIRDL
+949 EDYIAQGIDGVIRDL
-964 LAPDKLRK
+964 LAPNKLRR
-972 KSEND
+972 KSQYE

-1004 NIKDYLETGELKPQ
+1004 NIKKYLETRELKPQ

-1061 KIVQNAEVE
+1061 KTVQNAEIE

-1082 KLEKMLKKY
+1082 KLEKMLKQY

>member
-18 RTYPLGATPTFS
+18 RTYPLGATSTFS

-41 QLAKNQRKQA
+41 QLAKNQKNQA
-51 RNFALKKA
+51 MNFALKKA

-93 GYALGDAASK
+93 GHALGTAASK
-103 ILGSTLKVPSG
+103 ILGSTLKAPSG
-114 GNLVDAAISG
+114 GGLADVAISG
-124 ITSSV
+124 VTSSV

-144 NGIVPKVTENITKG
+144 NGFVPKVVENITKG
-158 VKLTSGFNFGSIAGI
+158 VKLTSGFNVGSIAGI

-182 KPKTEY
+182 KPKSEY
-188 SGEKGGITS
+188 SGEKGKITS
-197 TLDMLDSAGT
+197 TLDMLDSVGT
-207 AAVSAIPGVGQI
+207 AAISAIPGVGQI

-237 GYGTSGMCVCRGTK
+237 GYGTSGM
-251 VFKANG
+251 
-257 ELINIED
+257 
-264 LKQEDGIIGWDE
+264 
-276 NSKQIVPQKIQN
+276 
-288 FIEPKEKECLE
+288 
-299 IILKNGYSI
+299 
-308 KCSIDHP
+308 
-315 VLSDDRPKAKN
+315 
-326 KKINKKRIAIRSWK
+326 
-340 FRRADELKVGDFVG
+340 
-354 LANNID
+354 
-360 YWGERDIPN
+360 
-369 AYVVGLLIGDGSYGK
+369 
-384 WQSCRLISA
+384 
-393 DPDTWKYLEDKKI
+393 
-406 GVLCHCDDKRPEKYS
+406 
-421 KEIRTYRIIGGM
+421 
-433 DLLHQLG
+433 
-440 IAYQTGKNKTLP
+440 
-452 KNIGEF
+452 
-458 SKQSVCDLLAGLFDT
+458 
-473 DGSIYV
+473 
-479 NEKKNGYSIVLYQ
+479 
-492 SNMNL
+492 
-497 LEEVRIQLHKL
+497 
-508 GIFSTIGTRKA
+508 
-519 AKYKIKNRFI
+519 
-529 NSKESYRLTIRDISS
+529 
-544 IIKFYNLIHLN
+544 
-555 ISYKRTDLEMIYNM
+555 
-569 LKNKN
+569 
-574 SQEHNDISGAKQCKI
+574 
-589 IAIKKIGKQIVY
+589 
-601 NLQAEYNH
+601 
-609 TYLAN
+609 
-614 CIITHNTTTDALL
+614 TTTDALL

-683 KQGKKYGLLSHGA
+683 KQGKKYGMLSHGA
-696 YRKANRLV
+696 YKKANRLV
-704 NMYGIAN
+704 NMYGMAN

-748 RTLVAKEGAKLE
+748 RTLVAKEGAKIE
-760 PQELEIESV
+760 PQELEIESI

-793 GAKLEPQE
+793 GAKIEPQE
-801 LEVVVVYPSEDDMKR
+801 LEVVVIYPSEDDMKR

-835 DPEYTSE
+835 DPEFTRE
-842 KTGKGSIEYIRQPEI
+842 KTGAGSIEYIRQPEI
-857 KYENG
+857 KYKNG
-862 FILKNPNETPTI
+862 FVLKNPNETPTI

-883 DDIQLDAIHHFRYAD
+883 DDIQLDAIHHFRFTD
-898 PKYQQVLK
+898 PKYKQVLK

-918 DVFWNSELGDI
+918 DVFWNSKLGEI
-929 FRNAKQK
+929 FRDQKQT
-936 DSSFS
+936 DSSFN

-949 EEYIAQGIDGVIRDL
+949 EDYIVQGIDGVIRDL

-977 SDKFKYQ
+977 SDKYKYQ
-984 PKEDADKQWLF
+984 PRDNANKQWLF

>member
-18 RTYPLGATPTFS
+18 RTYPFGATPAFS

-51 RNFALKKA
+51 MKFALKKA

-73 MLGSSLGSKLFG
+73 MFGQSLGNKLFG

-93 GYALGDAASK
+93 GQALGAAASK
-103 ILGSTLKVPSG
+103 ILGNTLKAPSG
-114 GNLVDAAISG
+114 GGLADVAISG

-129 FNQNTAGGR
+129 FNQNTTGGR
-138 AASSIV
+138 AASSVV
-144 NGIVPKVTENITKG
+144 NGVGSQIAQNITKG
-158 VKLTSGFNFGSIAGI
+158 AKIFSGFNSGSIAGI

-188 SGEKGGITS
+188 SGEKGKITS
-197 TLDMLDSAGT
+197 TLDMVDSVVT
-207 AAVSAIPGVGQI
+207 AALSAIPGVGQVL
-219 IGLAKMGLDTGF
+219 GLAKMGLDTGF

-237 GYGTSGMCVCRGTK
+237 GYGTSGM
-251 VFKANG
+251 
-257 ELINIED
+257 
-264 LKQEDGIIGWDE
+264 
-276 NSKQIVPQKIQN
+276 
-288 FIEPKEKECLE
+288 
-299 IILKNGYSI
+299 
-308 KCSIDHP
+308 
-315 VLSDDRPKAKN
+315 
-326 KKINKKRIAIRSWK
+326 
-340 FRRADELKVGDFVG
+340 
-354 LANNID
+354 
-360 YWGERDIPN
+360 
-369 AYVVGLLIGDGSYGK
+369 
-384 WQSCRLISA
+384 
-393 DPDTWKYLEDKKI
+393 
-406 GVLCHCDDKRPEKYS
+406 
-421 KEIRTYRIIGGM
+421 
-433 DLLHQLG
+433 
-440 IAYQTGKNKTLP
+440 
-452 KNIGEF
+452 
-458 SKQSVCDLLAGLFDT
+458 
-473 DGSIYV
+473 
-479 NEKKNGYSIVLYQ
+479 
-492 SNMNL
+492 
-497 LEEVRIQLHKL
+497 
-508 GIFSTIGTRKA
+508 
-519 AKYKIKNRFI
+519 
-529 NSKESYRLTIRDISS
+529 
-544 IIKFYNLIHLN
+544 
-555 ISYKRTDLEMIYNM
+555 
-569 LKNKN
+569 
-574 SQEHNDISGAKQCKI
+574 
-589 IAIKKIGKQIVY
+589 
-601 NLQAEYNH
+601 
-609 TYLAN
+609 
-614 CIITHNTTTDALL
+614 TTTDALL
-627 GSNIVGEALLPLSMI
+627 GSNIVGEVLLPLSMI

-677 GIDAWN
+677 GIDAWK

-748 RTLVAKEGAKLE
+748 RTLIAKEGAKLE
-760 PQELEIESV
+760 LQEFKIEPI
-769 VPEMEIKSITP
+769 VPET
-780 EIEIESVVPKFQE
+780 EIESVVPKFQE
-793 GAKLEPQE
+793 GAKLQPQE
-801 LEVVVVYPSEDDMKR
+801 SEIIIIYPSEDEMKG

-842 KTGKGSIEYIRQPEI
+842 KTGVGSIEYIRQPEI
-857 KYENG
+857 KYKNG

-918 DVFWNSELGDI
+918 DVFWNSELGNI

-949 EEYIAQGIDGVIRDL
+949 EDYIAQGIDGVIRDL
-964 LAPDKLRK
+964 LAPDKLRR
-972 KSEND
+972 KS
-977 SDKFKYQ
+977 KYQ
-984 PKEDADKQWLF
+984 SKEDADKQWLF

-1061 KIVQNAEVE
+1061 KTVQNAEIE

-1082 KLEKMLKKY
+1082 KLEKMLKQY

>member
-18 RTYPLGATPTFS
+18 RTYLLGTAPSFS

-51 RNFALKKA
+51 MNFALKKA

-64 GGVIGTAST
+64 GGLIGTAST
-73 MLGSSLGSKLFG
+73 MLELSLGSKLFG
-85 DSKMGDFA
+85 DSKMGDFT
-93 GYALGDAASK
+93 GQALGTAASK

-114 GNLVDAAISG
+114 GSLADVAISG
-124 ITSSV
+124 VTSSI
-129 FNQNTAGGR
+129 FKQNTAGGR

-144 NGIVPKVTENITKG
+144 NGIVPKVTENIIKG
-158 VKLTSGFNFGSIAGI
+158 VKLTSGFNVGSIAGI

-182 KPKTEY
+182 KPKSEY

-197 TLDMLDSAGT
+197 TLDMLDSGGT

-237 GYGTSGMCVCRGTK
+237 GYGTSGM
-251 VFKANG
+251 
-257 ELINIED
+257 
-264 LKQEDGIIGWDE
+264 
-276 NSKQIVPQKIQN
+276 
-288 FIEPKEKECLE
+288 
-299 IILKNGYSI
+299 
-308 KCSIDHP
+308 
-315 VLSDDRPKAKN
+315 
-326 KKINKKRIAIRSWK
+326 
-340 FRRADELKVGDFVG
+340 
-354 LANNID
+354 
-360 YWGERDIPN
+360 
-369 AYVVGLLIGDGSYGK
+369 
-384 WQSCRLISA
+384 
-393 DPDTWKYLEDKKI
+393 
-406 GVLCHCDDKRPEKYS
+406 
-421 KEIRTYRIIGGM
+421 
-433 DLLHQLG
+433 
-440 IAYQTGKNKTLP
+440 
-452 KNIGEF
+452 
-458 SKQSVCDLLAGLFDT
+458 
-473 DGSIYV
+473 
-479 NEKKNGYSIVLYQ
+479 
-492 SNMNL
+492 
-497 LEEVRIQLHKL
+497 
-508 GIFSTIGTRKA
+508 
-519 AKYKIKNRFI
+519 
-529 NSKESYRLTIRDISS
+529 
-544 IIKFYNLIHLN
+544 
-555 ISYKRTDLEMIYNM
+555 
-569 LKNKN
+569 
-574 SQEHNDISGAKQCKI
+574 
-589 IAIKKIGKQIVY
+589 
-601 NLQAEYNH
+601 
-609 TYLAN
+609 
-614 CIITHNTTTDALL
+614 TTTDALL

-649 TTTLNPRTFQ
+649 TTMLNPRTFQ

-769 VPEMEIKSITP
+769 VPEMEIKSIAP

-801 LEVVVVYPSEDDMKR
+801 LEVVVIYPSEDDMKR

-824 IKNTSE
+824 IKNTSK
-830 YHIYR
+830 YNIYR

-857 KYENG
+857 KYKNG

-949 EEYIAQGIDGVIRDL
+949 ENYIAQGIDVVIRDL
-964 LAPDKLRK
+964 LAPDKLRR

-1004 NIKDYLETGELKPQ
+1004 NIKDYLETGEIKPQ

>member
-18 RTYPLGATPTFS
+18 RTYPLGATPSFS

-41 QLAKNQRKQA
+41 QLAKNQRKKA
-51 RNFALKKA
+51 INFALKKA

-64 GGVIGTAST
+64 GGVMNAAST
-73 MLGSSLGSKLFG
+73 MLGSSLGNKLFG
-85 DSKMGDFA
+85 DSKMGQYA
-93 GYALGDAASK
+93 SQALGNAASK
-103 ILGSTLKVPSG
+103 IFGSTLKVPSG
-114 GNLVDAAISG
+114 GGVGDAIVSG
-124 ITSSV
+124 ITSTV
-129 FNQNTAGGR
+129 FNNNTAGGR
-138 AASSIV
+138 AAASIV
-144 NGIVPKVTENITKG
+144 NGVGSQVSQNIAKG
-158 VKLTSGFNFGSIAGI
+158 AKIFSGFNVGNIAGI

-182 KPKTEY
+182 KQKSEY
-188 SGEKGGITS
+188 GGEKGKITS
-197 TLDMLDSAGT
+197 TIDTIDAAGT
-207 AAVSAIPGVGQI
+207 AALSAIPGVGQA
-219 IGLAKMGLDTGF
+219 LALLKTGLDTGF

-237 GYGTSGMCVCRGTK
+237 GYGTDGM
-251 VFKANG
+251 
-257 ELINIED
+257 
-264 LKQEDGIIGWDE
+264 
-276 NSKQIVPQKIQN
+276 
-288 FIEPKEKECLE
+288 
-299 IILKNGYSI
+299 
-308 KCSIDHP
+308 
-315 VLSDDRPKAKN
+315 
-326 KKINKKRIAIRSWK
+326 
-340 FRRADELKVGDFVG
+340 
-354 LANNID
+354 
-360 YWGERDIPN
+360 
-369 AYVVGLLIGDGSYGK
+369 
-384 WQSCRLISA
+384 
-393 DPDTWKYLEDKKI
+393 
-406 GVLCHCDDKRPEKYS
+406 
-421 KEIRTYRIIGGM
+421 
-433 DLLHQLG
+433 
-440 IAYQTGKNKTLP
+440 
-452 KNIGEF
+452 
-458 SKQSVCDLLAGLFDT
+458 
-473 DGSIYV
+473 
-479 NEKKNGYSIVLYQ
+479 
-492 SNMNL
+492 
-497 LEEVRIQLHKL
+497 
-508 GIFSTIGTRKA
+508 
-519 AKYKIKNRFI
+519 
-529 NSKESYRLTIRDISS
+529 
-544 IIKFYNLIHLN
+544 
-555 ISYKRTDLEMIYNM
+555 
-569 LKNKN
+569 
-574 SQEHNDISGAKQCKI
+574 
-589 IAIKKIGKQIVY
+589 
-601 NLQAEYNH
+601 
-609 TYLAN
+609 
-614 CIITHNTTTDALL
+614 TTTDALL
-627 GSNIVGEALLPLSMI
+627 GSNLIGEALLPLSLV

-683 KQGKKYGLLSHGA
+683 KQGKKYGMLSHGA
-696 YRKANRLV
+696 YKKANRLV

-760 PQELEIESV
+760 PQESEIESI
-769 VPEMEIKSITP
+769 VPEMEIKSI
-780 EIEIESVVPKFQE
+780 VPKFQE

-801 LEVVVVYPSEDDMKR
+801 SEIVVVYPSEDDMKG
-816 IIEKRWPA
+816 IIGKRWPA

-835 DPEYTSE
+835 DPEFTSE

-898 PKYQQVLK
+898 SKYQQVLK

-929 FRNAKQK
+929 FRDAKQK

-949 EEYIAQGIDGVIRDL
+949 EAYIAQGIDGVIRDL

>member
-18 RTYPLGATPTFS
+18 RTYQLGATPTFS

-51 RNFALKKA
+51 MKFAIKKA

-73 MLGSSLGSKLFG
+73 MFGSSLGNKLFG
-85 DSKMGDFA
+85 DSKIGNIA
-93 GYALGDAASK
+93 GQALGTAASK
-103 ILGSTLKVPSG
+103 ILGNTLKAPSG
-114 GNLVDAAISG
+114 GGFADVAISG
-124 ITSSV
+124 VTSSV

-144 NGIVPKVTENITKG
+144 NGIVPKIAENITKR
-158 VKLTSGFNFGSIAGI
+158 VKLASGFNVGNIAGI

-182 KPKTEY
+182 KPKSEY
-188 SGEKGGITS
+188 SGEKGRITS
-197 TLDMLDSAGT
+197 TLDIFDSVGT

-219 IGLAKMGLDTGF
+219 FGLAKMGLDTGF

-237 GYGTSGMCVCRGTK
+237 GYGTSGMT
-251 VFKANG
+251 
-257 ELINIED
+257 
-264 LKQEDGIIGWDE
+264 
-276 NSKQIVPQKIQN
+276 
-288 FIEPKEKECLE
+288 
-299 IILKNGYSI
+299 
-308 KCSIDHP
+308 
-315 VLSDDRPKAKN
+315 
-326 KKINKKRIAIRSWK
+326 
-340 FRRADELKVGDFVG
+340 
-354 LANNID
+354 
-360 YWGERDIPN
+360 
-369 AYVVGLLIGDGSYGK
+369 
-384 WQSCRLISA
+384 
-393 DPDTWKYLEDKKI
+393 
-406 GVLCHCDDKRPEKYS
+406 
-421 KEIRTYRIIGGM
+421 
-433 DLLHQLG
+433 
-440 IAYQTGKNKTLP
+440 
-452 KNIGEF
+452 
-458 SKQSVCDLLAGLFDT
+458 
-473 DGSIYV
+473 
-479 NEKKNGYSIVLYQ
+479 
-492 SNMNL
+492 
-497 LEEVRIQLHKL
+497 
-508 GIFSTIGTRKA
+508 TI
-519 AKYKIKNRFI
+519 
-529 NSKESYRLTIRDISS
+529 
-544 IIKFYNLIHLN
+544 
-555 ISYKRTDLEMIYNM
+555 
-569 LKNKN
+569 
-574 SQEHNDISGAKQCKI
+574 
-589 IAIKKIGKQIVY
+589 
-601 NLQAEYNH
+601 
-609 TYLAN
+609 
-614 CIITHNTTTDALL
+614 DALL

-677 GIDAWN
+677 GIDAWK
-683 KQGKKYGLLSHGA
+683 KQGKKYGSLSHGA
-696 YRKANRLV
+696 YKKANRLV

-769 VPEMEIKSITP
+769 VPEIEIK
-780 EIEIESVVPKFQE
+780 SVVPKFQE
-793 GAKLEPQE
+793 GAKLQPQE
-801 LEVVVVYPSEDDMKR
+801 SEIIIIYPSEDEMKG

-842 KTGKGSIEYIRQPEI
+842 KTGAGSIEYIRQPEI
-857 KYENG
+857 KYKNG

-883 DDIQLDAIHHFRYAD
+883 DDIQLDVIHHFRYAD

-918 DVFWNSELGDI
+918 DIFWNSELGKI
-929 FRNAKQK
+929 FRDAKQK

-949 EEYIAQGIDGVIRDL
+949 EDYIAQGIDGVIRDL
-964 LAPDKLRK
+964 LAPDKLRR
-972 KSEND
+972 KS
-977 SDKFKYQ
+977 KYQ
-984 PKEDADKQWLF
+984 SKENADKQWLF
-995 DDTSRQLFQ
+995 DDTSRQLFKS
-1004 NIKDYLETGELKPQ
+1004 IKDYLETGELKPQ

-1041 ENDENITKKGIPVV
+1041 ENDENITKKGIPVI
-1055 SEDENG
+1055 SEDEDG
-1061 KIVQNAEVE
+1061 KIVQNAEIE

-1091 NSDISQK
+1091 NLDISQK

>member
-18 RTYPLGATPTFS
+18 KTYQLGATPAFS

-51 RNFALKKA
+51 MKFAIKKA

-73 MLGSSLGSKLFG
+73 MFGSSLGNKLFG
-85 DSKMGDFA
+85 DSKMGDLA
-93 GYALGDAASK
+93 GQALGAAASK
-103 ILGSTLKVPSG
+103 ILGNTLKAPSG
-114 GNLVDAAISG
+114 GGLADVAISG
-124 ITSSV
+124 VTSSV

-144 NGIVPKVTENITKG
+144 NGVGSQVAQNIINGAKVF
-158 VKLTSGFNFGSIAGI
+158 SGFNVGNIAGI

-182 KPKTEY
+182 KPKSEY
-188 SGEKGGITS
+188 SGEKGRITS
-197 TLDMLDSAGT
+197 TLDILDSVGT

-237 GYGTSGMCVCRGTK
+237 GYGTSGM
-251 VFKANG
+251 
-257 ELINIED
+257 
-264 LKQEDGIIGWDE
+264 
-276 NSKQIVPQKIQN
+276 
-288 FIEPKEKECLE
+288 
-299 IILKNGYSI
+299 
-308 KCSIDHP
+308 
-315 VLSDDRPKAKN
+315 
-326 KKINKKRIAIRSWK
+326 
-340 FRRADELKVGDFVG
+340 
-354 LANNID
+354 
-360 YWGERDIPN
+360 
-369 AYVVGLLIGDGSYGK
+369 
-384 WQSCRLISA
+384 
-393 DPDTWKYLEDKKI
+393 
-406 GVLCHCDDKRPEKYS
+406 
-421 KEIRTYRIIGGM
+421 
-433 DLLHQLG
+433 
-440 IAYQTGKNKTLP
+440 
-452 KNIGEF
+452 
-458 SKQSVCDLLAGLFDT
+458 
-473 DGSIYV
+473 
-479 NEKKNGYSIVLYQ
+479 
-492 SNMNL
+492 
-497 LEEVRIQLHKL
+497 
-508 GIFSTIGTRKA
+508 
-519 AKYKIKNRFI
+519 
-529 NSKESYRLTIRDISS
+529 
-544 IIKFYNLIHLN
+544 
-555 ISYKRTDLEMIYNM
+555 
-569 LKNKN
+569 
-574 SQEHNDISGAKQCKI
+574 
-589 IAIKKIGKQIVY
+589 
-601 NLQAEYNH
+601 
-609 TYLAN
+609 
-614 CIITHNTTTDALL
+614 TTTDALL

-677 GIDAWN
+677 GIDAWK

-696 YRKANRLV
+696 YKKANRLV

-760 PQELEIESV
+760 QQELEIESV
-769 VPEMEIKSITP
+769 VPEMEIKSIAP
-780 EIEIESVVPKFQE
+780 EIEIESVIPKFQE
-793 GAKLEPQE
+793 GAKLQPQE
-801 LEVVVVYPSEDDMKR
+801 SEIIIIYPSEDEMKG

-842 KTGKGSIEYIRQPEI
+842 KTGAGSIEYIRQSEI
-857 KYENG
+857 KYKNG

-883 DDIQLDAIHHFRYAD
+883 DDIQLDAIHHFRYTD

-918 DVFWNSELGDI
+918 DVFWNSELGKI
-929 FRNAKQK
+929 FRDAKQK

-949 EEYIAQGIDGVIRDL
+949 EDYIAQGIDGVIRDL
-964 LAPDKLRK
+964 LAPDKLRR
-972 KSEND
+972 KS
-977 SDKFKYQ
+977 KYQ
-984 PKEDADKQWLF
+984 SKENADKQWLF

-1041 ENDENITKKGIPVV
+1041 ENDENITKKGIPVI

-1061 KIVQNAEVE
+1061 KIVQNAEIE

>member
-18 RTYPLGATPTFS
+18 RTYQLGATPTFS

-51 RNFALKKA
+51 MKFAIKKA

-73 MLGSSLGSKLFG
+73 MFGSSLGNKLFG
-85 DSKMGDFA
+85 DSKIGNIA
-93 GYALGDAASK
+93 GQALGTAASK
-103 ILGSTLKVPSG
+103 ILGNTLKAPSG
-114 GNLVDAAISG
+114 GGFADVAISG
-124 ITSSV
+124 VTSSV

-144 NGIVPKVTENITKG
+144 NGIVPKIAENITKR
-158 VKLTSGFNFGSIAGI
+158 VKLASGFNVGNIAGI

-182 KPKTEY
+182 KPKSEY
-188 SGEKGGITS
+188 SGEKGRITS
-197 TLDMLDSAGT
+197 TLDIFDSAGT

-219 IGLAKMGLDTGF
+219 FGLAKMGLDTGF

-237 GYGTSGMCVCRGTK
+237 GYGTSGMT
-251 VFKANG
+251 
-257 ELINIED
+257 
-264 LKQEDGIIGWDE
+264 
-276 NSKQIVPQKIQN
+276 
-288 FIEPKEKECLE
+288 
-299 IILKNGYSI
+299 
-308 KCSIDHP
+308 
-315 VLSDDRPKAKN
+315 
-326 KKINKKRIAIRSWK
+326 
-340 FRRADELKVGDFVG
+340 
-354 LANNID
+354 
-360 YWGERDIPN
+360 
-369 AYVVGLLIGDGSYGK
+369 
-384 WQSCRLISA
+384 
-393 DPDTWKYLEDKKI
+393 
-406 GVLCHCDDKRPEKYS
+406 
-421 KEIRTYRIIGGM
+421 
-433 DLLHQLG
+433 
-440 IAYQTGKNKTLP
+440 
-452 KNIGEF
+452 
-458 SKQSVCDLLAGLFDT
+458 
-473 DGSIYV
+473 
-479 NEKKNGYSIVLYQ
+479 
-492 SNMNL
+492 
-497 LEEVRIQLHKL
+497 
-508 GIFSTIGTRKA
+508 TI
-519 AKYKIKNRFI
+519 
-529 NSKESYRLTIRDISS
+529 
-544 IIKFYNLIHLN
+544 
-555 ISYKRTDLEMIYNM
+555 
-569 LKNKN
+569 
-574 SQEHNDISGAKQCKI
+574 
-589 IAIKKIGKQIVY
+589 
-601 NLQAEYNH
+601 
-609 TYLAN
+609 
-614 CIITHNTTTDALL
+614 DALL

-677 GIDAWN
+677 GIDAWK
-683 KQGKKYGLLSHGA
+683 KQGKKYGSLSHGA
-696 YRKANRLV
+696 YKKANRLV

-769 VPEMEIKSITP
+769 VPEIEIK
-780 EIEIESVVPKFQE
+780 SVVPKFQE
-793 GAKLEPQE
+793 GAKLQPQE
-801 LEVVVVYPSEDDMKR
+801 SEIIIIYPSEDEMKG

-842 KTGKGSIEYIRQPEI
+842 KTGAGSIEYIRQPEI
-857 KYENG
+857 KYKNG

-883 DDIQLDAIHHFRYAD
+883 DDIQLDVIHHFRYAD

-918 DVFWNSELGDI
+918 DIFWNSELGKI
-929 FRNAKQK
+929 FRDAKQK

-949 EEYIAQGIDGVIRDL
+949 EDYIAQGIDGVIRDL
-964 LAPDKLRK
+964 LAPDKLRR
-972 KSEND
+972 KS
-977 SDKFKYQ
+977 KYQ
-984 PKEDADKQWLF
+984 SKENADKQWLF
-995 DDTSRQLFQ
+995 DDTSRQLFKS
-1004 NIKDYLETGELKPQ
+1004 IKDYLETGELKPQ

-1041 ENDENITKKGIPVV
+1041 ENDENITKKGIPVI
-1055 SEDENG
+1055 SEDEDG
-1061 KIVQNAEVE
+1061 KIVQNAEIE

-1091 NSDISQK
+1091 NLDISQK

>member
-18 RTYPLGATPTFS
+18 RTYQLGATPTFS

-51 RNFALKKA
+51 MKFAIKKA

-73 MLGSSLGSKLFG
+73 MFGSSLGNKLFG
-85 DSKMGDFA
+85 DSKIGNIA
-93 GYALGDAASK
+93 GQALGTAASK
-103 ILGSTLKVPSG
+103 ILGNTLKAPSG
-114 GNLVDAAISG
+114 DGFADVAISG
-124 ITSSV
+124 VTSSV

-144 NGIVPKVTENITKG
+144 NGIVPKIAENITKR
-158 VKLTSGFNFGSIAGI
+158 VKLTSGFNVGNIAGI

-182 KPKTEY
+182 KPKSEY
-188 SGEKGGITS
+188 GGEKGRITS
-197 TLDMLDSAGT
+197 TLDIFDSVGT

-219 IGLAKMGLDTGF
+219 FGLAKMGLDTGF

-237 GYGTSGMCVCRGTK
+237 GYGTSGMT
-251 VFKANG
+251 
-257 ELINIED
+257 
-264 LKQEDGIIGWDE
+264 
-276 NSKQIVPQKIQN
+276 
-288 FIEPKEKECLE
+288 
-299 IILKNGYSI
+299 
-308 KCSIDHP
+308 
-315 VLSDDRPKAKN
+315 
-326 KKINKKRIAIRSWK
+326 
-340 FRRADELKVGDFVG
+340 
-354 LANNID
+354 
-360 YWGERDIPN
+360 
-369 AYVVGLLIGDGSYGK
+369 
-384 WQSCRLISA
+384 
-393 DPDTWKYLEDKKI
+393 
-406 GVLCHCDDKRPEKYS
+406 
-421 KEIRTYRIIGGM
+421 
-433 DLLHQLG
+433 
-440 IAYQTGKNKTLP
+440 
-452 KNIGEF
+452 
-458 SKQSVCDLLAGLFDT
+458 
-473 DGSIYV
+473 
-479 NEKKNGYSIVLYQ
+479 
-492 SNMNL
+492 
-497 LEEVRIQLHKL
+497 
-508 GIFSTIGTRKA
+508 TI
-519 AKYKIKNRFI
+519 
-529 NSKESYRLTIRDISS
+529 
-544 IIKFYNLIHLN
+544 
-555 ISYKRTDLEMIYNM
+555 
-569 LKNKN
+569 
-574 SQEHNDISGAKQCKI
+574 
-589 IAIKKIGKQIVY
+589 
-601 NLQAEYNH
+601 
-609 TYLAN
+609 
-614 CIITHNTTTDALL
+614 DALL

-677 GIDAWN
+677 GIDAWK
-683 KQGKKYGLLSHGA
+683 KQGKKYGSLSHGA
-696 YRKANRLV
+696 YKKANRLV

-769 VPEMEIKSITP
+769 VPEIEIK
-780 EIEIESVVPKFQE
+780 SVVPKFQE
-793 GAKLEPQE
+793 GAKLQPQE
-801 LEVVVVYPSEDDMKR
+801 SEIIIIYPSEDEMKG

-842 KTGKGSIEYIRQPEI
+842 KTGAGSIEYIRQPEI
-857 KYENG
+857 KYKNG

-883 DDIQLDAIHHFRYAD
+883 DDIQLDVIHHFRYAD

-918 DVFWNSELGDI
+918 DIFWNSELGKI
-929 FRNAKQK
+929 FRDAKQK

-949 EEYIAQGIDGVIRDL
+949 EDYIAQGIDGVIRDL
-964 LAPDKLRK
+964 LAPDKLRR
-972 KSEND
+972 KS
-977 SDKFKYQ
+977 KYQ
-984 PKEDADKQWLF
+984 SKENADKQWLF
-995 DDTSRQLFQ
+995 DDTSRQLIKS
-1004 NIKDYLETGELKPQ
+1004 IKDYLETGELKPQ

-1041 ENDENITKKGIPVV
+1041 ENDENITKKGIPVI
-1055 SEDENG
+1055 SEDEDG
-1061 KIVQNAEVE
+1061 KIVQNAEIE